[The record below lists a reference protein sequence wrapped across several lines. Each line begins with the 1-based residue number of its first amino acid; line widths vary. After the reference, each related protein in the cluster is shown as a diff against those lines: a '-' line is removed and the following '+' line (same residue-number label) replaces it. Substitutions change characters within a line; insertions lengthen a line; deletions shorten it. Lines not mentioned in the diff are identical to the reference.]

1 MDACDPGIDYKNLK
15 SLIKQNTGHDL
26 KLSRK
31 QICEVYS
38 TTQDGKLPLPPLI
51 LSSDRTF
58 LLDRKSPLTRMDF
71 DKLFNSTTKVS
82 SIRRIAK
89 KVGVARHADTKLT
102 KTQLIGIIGRRLHSM
117 NILEP
122 VKLKSLQAKKVT
134 KINSNNVPFGN
145 NVNRINTGNRTF
157 KNGNNNNNQKTGIER
172 PTLPGNNNKQKTGI
186 ERPTRSSKENNNKN
200 ESNLYNDSKLVNRG
214 KISLYEKYHSKSSGN
229 ATLSNSELAAYKADR
244 RKFYLNT
251 PENAYTKLRA
261 QGKIETGFT
270 EFKKLFQKGKDKYTG
285 NVNTGNASELENN
298 NNNTGISKPKRKGKL
313 RLNKPI
319 PEPVGGPNSLPPTK
333 ENRQK
338 LVNNKKDPISL
349 WLNKNSQKNGFGN
362 LYNNPEAKNVIN
374 EAREKY
380 VKSGNSKTGDISRIL
395 STLRGKNPR
404 PVIRGQNAKL
414 NANLQKLRNFLKN
427 KNINNGRKALY
438 EGKVR
443 NGSNVDAVINMIKQQ
458 LEKSNSNTNTN
469 SSNTKNNNTKSNTSS
484 NTNRDVK
491 EILSKLLPNE
501 KENNVNSLGTRFR
514 RLMNNN
520 NVPKSKLNTN
530 RNTLTNYLKN
540 KNVSNNAK
548 TTYLKMLNN
557 GTNVNTVKK
566 QIETDI
572 TQQRKSTENV
582 IAFNKYLENKN
593 VNKNAYRNRLK
604 KGEPIEKLKSE
615 IGNLVTQTRQ
625 KEANKNAL
633 TQFLNNKNVP
643 NKNTYFANLNRGKPI
658 VEIKK
663 AIMNKQT
670 EIKNKEEMNKRV
682 QEISVLLNSNSN
694 LRNNANVKAILNNYA
709 TGRKQKIKGWLF
721 NTNGNVMY
729 KNINSVKS
737 AINTMKKELALKN
750 EINAKKTNINMY
762 VNSKGLKN
770 PKKIKKGALAQINK
784 GANVNTVKS
793 SINLIANQEKAANEA
808 AEAKRIKKEEEA
820 EAKRI
825 KKEEAAEA
833 KRIRNE
839 EAAEAKRIKNE
850 EAAEAKRI
858 RNEEAAAEAQRKKN
872 EEERKKQ
879 EARNAR
885 AKNLNTLTKILD
897 SQNSNNRIKMNNSMK
912 AQYLSSFN
920 KGQPLSVLRNKASK
934 YFKNKQEAAKKKN
947 ETNQKRKLQRNTL
960 KQILDSKNGNVN
972 IKLNNATKDKH
983 LTAFNSGG
991 NFNRIKAN
999 AIKSIQN
1006 KQTAKKQRLAE
1017 EEKLKAQK
1025 ENKQRKLQILTQ
1037 ILNSKNGN
1045 ANVKLNNARK
1055 ANYLQQFNKNP
1066 NTFNIIKGKIT
1077 KEIRNK
1083 VDAKTKKAAEAEK
1096 KKAERQ
1102 QLEQLLKTSNSIN
1115 TTYYIGLFN
1124 KGQSYNAV
1132 KKQIDN
1138 KLANIKRRKNAANEL
1153 KKQQE
1158 NAKKAAEELKR
1169 KEEEARRKAME
1180 NQMYLNQQSQLEA
1193 QKAANEARKA
1203 KEEAVRKAE
1212 EAKKMKEQKRVQDKK
1227 VIQSMIQK
1235 AGGGISI
1242 NGAAYLSKLNANTY
1256 NFDSIKKALI
1266 ANIKTKKNAKKAINI
1281 TKQKE
1286 NAAKQNIVR
1295 KNLELRKGLRRKVQ
1309 RAQFKNDSNKRKL
1322 FNQINNTKTMTAKE
1336 LQPKINKAI
1345 KELSLNGNLN
1355 ETENKKKRQEVK
1367 KQLASYIA
1375 KTYPNMSKADR
1386 GKYIQRAN
1394 LTEWRKGFLRGSQG
1408 MGANQALERIKGNIK
1423 RNMNAKKA
1431 QQKPPPP
1438 PKNKPPPPPKNKK
1451 ANLKKLVNNTL
1462 KGRAGKNAARLKKN
1476 INEGVSEMTVKTRL
1490 AQLNKQTKYQT
1501 K

>member
-1 MDACDPGIDYKNLK
+1 MDACDPGIDFKNLK
-15 SLIKQNTGHDL
+15 SLIKQNTGQDL

-31 QICEVYS
+31 QICNVYS

-58 LLDRKSPLTRMDF
+58 LLDRKSPLSRIDF

-89 KVGVARHADTKLT
+89 KVGVSRHADTKLT
-102 KTQLIGIIGRRLHSM
+102 KQELIGIIGRRLHSM

-122 VKLKSLQAKKVT
+122 VKLRSLQSKKIKKFNVNT
-134 KINSNNVPFGN
+134 STNNNVPFGN
-145 NVNRINTGNRTF
+145 DVNRINNVNVRRENIQ
-157 KNGNNNNNQKTGIER
+157 NGIT
-172 PTLPGNNNKQKTGI
+172 
-186 ERPTRSSKENNNKN
+186 RPTREKQENNTKSKTNI
-200 ESNLYNDSKLVNRG
+200 YNNSKQVNRG
-214 KISLYEKYHSKSSGN
+214 QISLYEKYHGKSSGST
-229 ATLSNSELAAYKADR
+229 TLSNNQLAAYKANR
-244 RKFYLNT
+244 RKFYQNE

-261 QGKIETGFT
+261 QGKIEIGYAD
-270 EFKKLFQKGKDKYTG
+270 FKRLFRRGKDKYVG
-285 NVNTGNASELENN
+285 NVTTGKASEIEGNDNVGIERPSRKGQIVLSGKGANN
-298 NNNTGISKPKRKGKL
+298 NA
-313 RLNKPI
+313 
-319 PEPVGGPNSLPPTK
+319 PEPDGGPNSLPPTK

-338 LVNNKKDPISL
+338 LVNNKQDPISL
-349 WLNKNSQKNGFGN
+349 WLNRNSQKNGFGN

-374 EAREKY
+374 EVREKY
-380 VKSGNSKTGDISRIL
+380 VTSGNSKTGDISRIL
-395 STLRGKNPR
+395 SILRGKNPKM
-404 PVIRGQNAKL
+404 VIRGQNTKV
-414 NANLQKLRNFLKN
+414 NTNLKKLRNFLQN

-458 LEKSNSNTNTN
+458 LEKSNTNISNTN
-469 SSNTKNNNTKSNTSS
+469 SSNT
-484 NTNRDVK
+484 
-491 EILSKLLPNE
+491 ILNKPVNKPNLP
-501 KENNVNSLGTRFR
+501 
-514 RLMNNN
+514 

-530 RNTLTNYLKN
+530 RNTITNYLKN

-557 GTNVNTVKK
+557 GTNVNKVKK
-566 QIETDI
+566 QVETDI

-615 IGNLVTQTRQ
+615 IGTLVTQERQ

-663 AIMNKQT
+663 TIMNKQT

-737 AINTMKKELALKN
+737 AINTMKKQLALRN
-750 EINAKKTNINMY
+750 EIEAKKTNINMY

-770 PKKIKKGALAQINK
+770 PKKVKKGALAQINQ
-784 GANVNTVKS
+784 GVNVNTVKS
-793 SINLIANQEKAANEA
+793 GINTVANNEKAANEA
-808 AEAKRIKKEEEA
+808 AEAKRIKS
-820 EAKRI
+820 
-825 KKEEAAEA
+825 EEAAEA
-833 KRIRNE
+833 KRIKAEEAAEAKRIKAEEAAEAKRVKNE

-850 EAAEAKRI
+850 EAAT
-858 RNEEAAAEAQRKKN
+858 EAQRKKN
-872 EEERKKQ
+872 EEEQKKQ
-879 EARNAR
+879 EARNEKAR
-885 AKNLNTLTKILD
+885 QRNELQQFIN
-897 SQNSNNRIKMNNSMK
+897 SENSNNRVKMSTVK
-912 AQYLSSFN
+912 KDEFLKSFN
-920 KGQPLSVLRNKASK
+920 TGAPLGVVKGKVSQYFANRKNSK
-934 YFKNKQEAAKKKN
+934 SKENNRK
-947 ETNQKRKLQRNTL
+947 QKRTTL
-960 KQILDSKNGNVN
+960 KQILNSKNNNAN

-983 LTAFNSGG
+983 LKAFNNGG
-991 NFNRIKAN
+991 NFNRVKAN

-1037 ILNSKNGN
+1037 ILSSKNSN
-1045 ANVKLNNARK
+1045 ANIKLNNARK
-1055 ANYLQQFNKNP
+1055 AEYLQQFNKNP
-1066 NTFNIIKGKIT
+1066 DTFNIIKGKIT
-1077 KEIRNK
+1077 KEITNK
-1083 VDAKTKKAAEAEK
+1083 VTAKTKRVVEAEK
-1096 KKAERQ
+1096 KRAERQ
-1102 QLEQLLKTSNSIN
+1102 KLEQLLKTSNSIN
-1115 TTYYIGLFN
+1115 TTFYLNLYN
-1124 KGQSYNAV
+1124 KCQSYNAV
-1132 KKQIDN
+1132 KQQIDN
-1138 KLANIKRRKNAANEL
+1138 KLSNIKRRKNAANEL

-1158 NAKKAAEELKR
+1158 NAKKAAGEAKR
-1169 KEEEARRKAME
+1169 KEDEARRKAME
-1180 NQMYLNQQSQLEA
+1180 NQMYFNEQSQLEA

-1203 KEEAVRKAE
+1203 KEEAARKVE
-1212 EAKKMKEQKRVQDKK
+1212 EAKKSKQQKRIQDKK

-1242 NGAAYLSKLNANTY
+1242 NGPAYLSKLNANTY
-1256 NFDSIKKALI
+1256 NFNSIKKALI
-1266 ANIKTKKNAKKAINI
+1266 ANIKTKKNAKKAVNI

-1295 KNLELRKGLRRKVQ
+1295 KNLELRKGLERKVQ
-1309 RAQFKNDSNKRKL
+1309 KAQFKNDSNKRKL
-1322 FNQINNTKTMTAKE
+1322 LNQIKNTKSMTAKE

-1345 KELSLNGNLN
+1345 KELSLNGNIN
-1355 ETENKKKRQEVK
+1355 NKEEKRKRDLVK
-1367 KQLASYIA
+1367 KQVSEYIS
-1375 KTYPNMSKADR
+1375 KTYPKINRAKRTD
-1386 GKYIQRAN
+1386 YIKRAN
-1394 LTEWRKGFLRGSQG
+1394 SYREGSG
-1408 MGANQALERIKGNIK
+1408 MFYRMRPQSYNAIKKMINQ
-1423 RNMNAKKA
+1423 NM
-1431 QQKPPPP
+1431 KPPPP
-1438 PKNKPPPPPKNKK
+1438 QKNKK

-1462 KGRAGKNAARLKKN
+1462 KGRAGKNASRLKKN

>member
-1 MDACDPGIDYKNLK
+1 MDACDPGIDFKNLK
-15 SLIKQNTGHDL
+15 SLIKQNTGQDL

-31 QICEVYS
+31 QICNVYS

-58 LLDRKSPLTRMDF
+58 LLDRKSPLSRIDF

-89 KVGVARHADTKLT
+89 KVGVSRHADTKLT
-102 KTQLIGIIGRRLHSM
+102 KQELIGIIGRRLHSM

-122 VKLKSLQAKKVT
+122 VKLRSLQSKKIKKFNVNT
-134 KINSNNVPFGN
+134 STNNNVPFGN
-145 NVNRINTGNRTF
+145 DVNRINNVNVRRENIQ
-157 KNGNNNNNQKTGIER
+157 NGIT
-172 PTLPGNNNKQKTGI
+172 
-186 ERPTRSSKENNNKN
+186 RPTREKQENNTKSKTNI
-200 ESNLYNDSKLVNRG
+200 YNNSKQVNRG
-214 KISLYEKYHSKSSGN
+214 QISLYEKYHGKSSGST
-229 ATLSNSELAAYKADR
+229 TLSNNQLAAYKANR
-244 RKFYLNT
+244 RKFYQNE

-261 QGKIETGFT
+261 QGKIEIGYAD
-270 EFKKLFQKGKDKYTG
+270 FKRLFRRGKDKYVG
-285 NVNTGNASELENN
+285 NVTTGKASEIEGNDNVGIERPSRKGQIVLSGKGANN
-298 NNNTGISKPKRKGKL
+298 NA
-313 RLNKPI
+313 
-319 PEPVGGPNSLPPTK
+319 PEPDGGPNSLPPTK

-338 LVNNKKDPISL
+338 LVNNKQDPISL
-349 WLNKNSQKNGFGN
+349 WLNRNSQKNGFGN

-374 EAREKY
+374 EVREKY
-380 VKSGNSKTGDISRIL
+380 VTSGNSKTGDISRIL
-395 STLRGKNPR
+395 SILRGKNPKM
-404 PVIRGQNAKL
+404 VIRGQNTKV
-414 NANLQKLRNFLKN
+414 NTNLKKLRNFLQN

-458 LEKSNSNTNTN
+458 LEKSNTNISNTN
-469 SSNTKNNNTKSNTSS
+469 SSNT
-484 NTNRDVK
+484 
-491 EILSKLLPNE
+491 ILNKPVNKPNLP
-501 KENNVNSLGTRFR
+501 
-514 RLMNNN
+514 

-530 RNTLTNYLKN
+530 RNTITNYLKN

-557 GTNVNTVKK
+557 GTNVNKVKK
-566 QIETDI
+566 QVETDI

-615 IGNLVTQTRQ
+615 IGTLVTQERQ

-663 AIMNKQT
+663 TIMNKQT

-737 AINTMKKELALKN
+737 AINTMKKQLALRN
-750 EINAKKTNINMY
+750 EIEAKKTNINMY

-770 PKKIKKGALAQINK
+770 PKKVKKGALAQINQ
-784 GANVNTVKS
+784 GVNVNTVKS
-793 SINLIANQEKAANEA
+793 GINTVANNEKAANEA
-808 AEAKRIKKEEEA
+808 AEAKRIKA
-820 EAKRI
+820 
-825 KKEEAAEA
+825 EEAAEA
-833 KRIRNE
+833 KRIKAEEAAEAKRIKAEEAAEAKRVKNE

-850 EAAEAKRI
+850 EAAT
-858 RNEEAAAEAQRKKN
+858 EAQRKKN
-872 EEERKKQ
+872 EEEQKKQ
-879 EARNAR
+879 EARNEKAR
-885 AKNLNTLTKILD
+885 QRNELQQFIN
-897 SQNSNNRIKMNNSMK
+897 SENSNNRVKMSTVK
-912 AQYLSSFN
+912 KDEFLKSFN
-920 KGQPLSVLRNKASK
+920 TGAPLGVVKGKVSQYFANRKNSK
-934 YFKNKQEAAKKKN
+934 SKENNRK
-947 ETNQKRKLQRNTL
+947 QKRTTL
-960 KQILDSKNGNVN
+960 KQILNSKNNNAN

-983 LTAFNSGG
+983 LKAFNNGG
-991 NFNRIKAN
+991 NFNRVKAN

-1037 ILNSKNGN
+1037 ILSSKNSN
-1045 ANVKLNNARK
+1045 ANIKLNNARK
-1055 ANYLQQFNKNP
+1055 AEYLQQFNKNP
-1066 NTFNIIKGKIT
+1066 DTFNIIKGKIT
-1077 KEIRNK
+1077 KEITNK
-1083 VDAKTKKAAEAEK
+1083 VTAKTKRVVEAEK
-1096 KKAERQ
+1096 KRAERQ
-1102 QLEQLLKTSNSIN
+1102 KLEQLLKTSNSIN
-1115 TTYYIGLFN
+1115 TTFYLNLYN

-1132 KKQIDN
+1132 KQQIDN
-1138 KLANIKRRKNAANEL
+1138 KLSNIKRRKNAANEL

-1158 NAKKAAEELKR
+1158 NAKKAAGEAKR
-1169 KEEEARRKAME
+1169 KEDEARRKAME
-1180 NQMYLNQQSQLEA
+1180 NQMYFNEQSQLEA

-1203 KEEAVRKAE
+1203 KEEAVRKVE
-1212 EAKKMKEQKRVQDKK
+1212 EAKKSKQQKRIQDKK

-1242 NGAAYLSKLNANTY
+1242 NGPAYLSKLNANTY
-1256 NFDSIKKALI
+1256 NFNSIKKALI
-1266 ANIKTKKNAKKAINI
+1266 ANIKTKKNAKKAVNI

-1295 KNLELRKGLRRKVQ
+1295 KNLELRKGLERKVQ
-1309 RAQFKNDSNKRKL
+1309 KAQFKNDSNKRKL
-1322 FNQINNTKTMTAKE
+1322 LNQIKNTKSMTAKE

-1345 KELSLNGNLN
+1345 KELSLNGNIN
-1355 ETENKKKRQEVK
+1355 NKEEKRKRDLVK
-1367 KQLASYIA
+1367 KQVSEYIS
-1375 KTYPNMSKADR
+1375 KTYPKINRAKRTD
-1386 GKYIQRAN
+1386 YIKRAN
-1394 LTEWRKGFLRGSQG
+1394 SYREGSG
-1408 MGANQALERIKGNIK
+1408 MFYRMRPQSYNAIKKMINQ
-1423 RNMNAKKA
+1423 NM
-1431 QQKPPPP
+1431 KPPPP
-1438 PKNKPPPPPKNKK
+1438 QKNKK

-1462 KGRAGKNAARLKKN
+1462 KGRAGKNASRLKKN

>member
-1 MDACDPGIDYKNLK
+1 MLVYNNMDACDPGIDFKNLK

-31 QICEVYS
+31 QICNVYS

-58 LLDRKSPLTRMDF
+58 LLDRKSPLSRIDF

-89 KVGVARHADTKLT
+89 KVGVSRHADTKLT
-102 KTQLIGIIGRRLHSM
+102 KQELIGIIGRRLHSM

-122 VKLKSLQAKKVT
+122 VKLRSLQSKKIKKFNVNT
-134 KINSNNVPFGN
+134 STNNNVPFGN
-145 NVNRINTGNRTF
+145 DVNRINNVNVRRENIQ
-157 KNGNNNNNQKTGIER
+157 NGIT
-172 PTLPGNNNKQKTGI
+172 
-186 ERPTRSSKENNNKN
+186 RPTREKQENNTKSKTNI
-200 ESNLYNDSKLVNRG
+200 YNNSKQVNRG
-214 KISLYEKYHSKSSGN
+214 QISLYEKYHGKSSGST
-229 ATLSNSELAAYKADR
+229 TLSNNQLAAYKANR
-244 RKFYLNT
+244 RKFYQNE

-261 QGKIETGFT
+261 QGKIEIGYAD
-270 EFKKLFQKGKDKYTG
+270 FKRLFRRGKDKYVG
-285 NVNTGNASELENN
+285 NVTTGKASEIKGNDNVGIERPSRKGQIVLSGKGANN
-298 NNNTGISKPKRKGKL
+298 NA
-313 RLNKPI
+313 
-319 PEPVGGPNSLPPTK
+319 PEPDGGPNSLPPTK

-338 LVNNKKDPISL
+338 LVNNKQDPISL
-349 WLNKNSQKNGFGN
+349 WLNRNSQKNGFGN

-374 EAREKY
+374 EVREKY
-380 VKSGNSKTGDISRIL
+380 VTSGNSKTGDISRIL
-395 STLRGKNPR
+395 SILRGKNPKM
-404 PVIRGQNAKL
+404 VIRGQNTKV
-414 NANLQKLRNFLKN
+414 NTNLKKLRNFLQN

-458 LEKSNSNTNTN
+458 LEKSNTNISNTN
-469 SSNTKNNNTKSNTSS
+469 SSNT
-484 NTNRDVK
+484 
-491 EILSKLLPNE
+491 ILNKPVNKPNLP
-501 KENNVNSLGTRFR
+501 
-514 RLMNNN
+514 

-530 RNTLTNYLKN
+530 RNTITNYLKN

-557 GTNVNTVKK
+557 GTNVNKVKK
-566 QIETDI
+566 QVETDI

-615 IGNLVTQTRQ
+615 IGTLVTQERQ

-663 AIMNKQT
+663 TIMNKQT

-737 AINTMKKELALKN
+737 AINTMKKQLALRN
-750 EINAKKTNINMY
+750 EIEAKKTNINMY

-770 PKKIKKGALAQINK
+770 PKKVKKGALAQINQ
-784 GANVNTVKS
+784 GVNVNTVKS
-793 SINLIANQEKAANEA
+793 GINTVANNEKAANEA
-808 AEAKRIKKEEEA
+808 AEAKRIKS
-820 EAKRI
+820 
-825 KKEEAAEA
+825 EEAAEA
-833 KRIRNE
+833 KRIKAEEAAEAKRIKAEEAAEAKRVKNE

-850 EAAEAKRI
+850 EAAT
-858 RNEEAAAEAQRKKN
+858 EAQRKKN
-872 EEERKKQ
+872 EEEQKKQ
-879 EARNAR
+879 EARNEKAR
-885 AKNLNTLTKILD
+885 QRNELQQFIN
-897 SQNSNNRIKMNNSMK
+897 SENSNNRVKMSTVK
-912 AQYLSSFN
+912 KDEFLKSFN
-920 KGQPLSVLRNKASK
+920 TGAPLGVVKGKVSQYFANRKNSK
-934 YFKNKQEAAKKKN
+934 SKENNRK
-947 ETNQKRKLQRNTL
+947 QKRTTL
-960 KQILDSKNGNVN
+960 KQILNSKNNNAN
-972 IKLNNATKDKH
+972 IKLNNVTKDKH
-983 LTAFNSGG
+983 LKAFNSGG
-991 NFNRIKAN
+991 NFNRVKAN

-1055 ANYLQQFNKNP
+1055 AEYLQQFNKNP

-1077 KEIRNK
+1077 KEITNK
-1083 VDAKTKKAAEAEK
+1083 VTAKTKKAAEAEK
-1096 KKAERQ
+1096 KRAERQ
-1102 QLEQLLKTSNSIN
+1102 KLEQLLKTSNSIN

-1132 KKQIDN
+1132 KQQIDN
-1138 KLANIKRRKNAANEL
+1138 KLANIKSRKNAANEL

-1158 NAKKAAEELKR
+1158 NAKKAAEEAKR
-1169 KEEEARRKAME
+1169 KEDEARRKAME
-1180 NQMYLNQQSQLEA
+1180 NQMYLNEQSQLEA

-1203 KEEAVRKAE
+1203 KEEAARKVE
-1212 EAKKMKEQKRVQDKK
+1212 EAKKSKQQKRIQDKK

-1242 NGAAYLSKLNANTY
+1242 NGPAYLSKLNANTY
-1256 NFDSIKKALI
+1256 NFNSIKKALI
-1266 ANIKTKKNAKKAINI
+1266 ANIKTKKNAKKAVNI

-1295 KNLELRKGLRRKVQ
+1295 KNLELRKGLERKVQ
-1309 RAQFKNDSNKRKL
+1309 KAQFKNDSNKRKL
-1322 FNQINNTKTMTAKE
+1322 LNQIKNTKSMTAKE

-1345 KELSLNGNLN
+1345 KELSLNGNIN
-1355 ETENKKKRQEVK
+1355 NKEEKRKRDLVK
-1367 KQLASYIA
+1367 KQVSEYIS
-1375 KTYPNMSKADR
+1375 KTYPKINRAKRTD
-1386 GKYIQRAN
+1386 YIKRAN
-1394 LTEWRKGFLRGSQG
+1394 SYREGSG
-1408 MGANQALERIKGNIK
+1408 MFYRMRPQSYNAIKKMINQ
-1423 RNMNAKKA
+1423 NM
-1431 QQKPPPP
+1431 KPPPP
-1438 PKNKPPPPPKNKK
+1438 PKNKPPPPQKNKK

-1462 KGRAGKNAARLKKN
+1462 KGRAGKNASRLKKN

>member
-1 MDACDPGIDYKNLK
+1 MDACDPGIDFKNLK
-15 SLIKQNTGHDL
+15 SLIKQNTGQDL

-31 QICEVYS
+31 QICNVYS

-58 LLDRKSPLTRMDF
+58 LLDRKSPLSRIDF

-89 KVGVARHADTKLT
+89 KVGVSRHADTKLT
-102 KTQLIGIIGRRLHSM
+102 KQELIGIIGRRLHSM

-122 VKLKSLQAKKVT
+122 VKLRSLQSKKIKKFNVNT
-134 KINSNNVPFGN
+134 STNNNVPFGN
-145 NVNRINTGNRTF
+145 DVNRINNVNVRRENIQ
-157 KNGNNNNNQKTGIER
+157 NGIT
-172 PTLPGNNNKQKTGI
+172 
-186 ERPTRSSKENNNKN
+186 RPTRENKENNTTSKTNI
-200 ESNLYNDSKLVNRG
+200 YNNSKQVNRG
-214 KISLYEKYHSKSSGN
+214 KISLYEKYHSKGN
-229 ATLSNSELAAYKADR
+229 STLSNNQLSAYKANR

-261 QGKIETGFT
+261 QGKIEMGYTD
-270 EFKKLFQKGKDKYTG
+270 FKRLFRRGKDKYVK
-285 NVNTGNASELENN
+285 NVNTGNASELEGNDNVGIERPSRRGTLVLSGNN
-298 NNNTGISKPKRKGKL
+298 APNESNV
-313 RLNKPI
+313 
-319 PEPVGGPNSLPPTK
+319 PVQDGPNSLPPTK

-338 LVNNKKDPISL
+338 LVNNKQDPISL

-374 EAREKY
+374 EVREKY
-380 VKSGNSKTGDISRIL
+380 VTSGNSKTGDISRIL
-395 STLRGKNPR
+395 STLRGKNPKM
-404 PVIRGQNAKL
+404 VIRGQNTKV
-414 NANLQKLRNFLKN
+414 NTNLKKLRNFLQN

-458 LEKSNSNTNTN
+458 LEKSNTNISNTN
-469 SSNTKNNNTKSNTSS
+469 SSNT
-484 NTNRDVK
+484 
-491 EILSKLLPNE
+491 IPN
-501 KENNVNSLGTRFR
+501 KPVNVPNVP
-514 RLMNNN
+514 NKPVNVP

-530 RNTLTNYLKN
+530 RNTITNYLKN
-540 KNVSNNAK
+540 KNVSNNSK

-557 GTNVNTVKK
+557 GTNVNKVKK

-582 IAFNKYLENKN
+582 IAFNTYLENKN

-615 IGNLVTQTRQ
+615 IGTLVTQKRQ

-663 AIMNKQT
+663 TIMNKQT

-737 AINTMKKELALKN
+737 AINTMKKQLALRN
-750 EINAKKTNINMY
+750 EIEAKKTNINMY

-770 PKKIKKGALAQINK
+770 PKKVKKGALAQINQ
-784 GANVNTVKS
+784 GVNVNTVKS
-793 SINLIANQEKAANEA
+793 GINTVANNEKAANEA
-808 AEAKRIKKEEEA
+808 AEAKRIKA
-820 EAKRI
+820 
-825 KKEEAAEA
+825 EEAAEA
-833 KRIRNE
+833 KRIKAEEAAEAKRIKVEEAAEAKRVKNE

-850 EAAEAKRI
+850 EAAT
-858 RNEEAAAEAQRKKN
+858 EAQRKKN
-872 EEERKKQ
+872 EEEQKKQ
-879 EARNAR
+879 EARNEKAR
-885 AKNLNTLTKILD
+885 QRNELQQFIN
-897 SQNSNNRIKMNNSMK
+897 SENSNNRVKMSTVK
-912 AQYLSSFN
+912 KDEFLKSFN
-920 KGQPLSVLRNKASK
+920 TGAPLGVVKGKVSQYFANRKNSK
-934 YFKNKQEAAKKKN
+934 SKENNRK
-947 ETNQKRKLQRNTL
+947 QKRTTL
-960 KQILDSKNGNVN
+960 KQILNSKNNNAN
-972 IKLNNATKDKH
+972 IKLNNVTKDKH
-983 LTAFNSGG
+983 LKAFNSGG
-991 NFNRIKAN
+991 NFNRVKAN

-1055 ANYLQQFNKNP
+1055 AEYLQQFNKNP

-1077 KEIRNK
+1077 KEITNK
-1083 VDAKTKKAAEAEK
+1083 VTAKTKKAAEAEK
-1096 KKAERQ
+1096 KRAERQ
-1102 QLEQLLKTSNSIN
+1102 KLEQLLKTSNSIN

-1132 KKQIDN
+1132 KQQIDN
-1138 KLANIKRRKNAANEL
+1138 KLANIKSRKNAANEL

-1158 NAKKAAEELKR
+1158 NAKKAAEEAKR
-1169 KEEEARRKAME
+1169 KEDEARRKAME
-1180 NQMYLNQQSQLEA
+1180 NQMYLNEQSQLEA

-1203 KEEAVRKAE
+1203 KEEAARKVE
-1212 EAKKMKEQKRVQDKK
+1212 EAKKMKQEKRVQDKK

-1242 NGAAYLSKLNANTY
+1242 NGPAYLSKLNANTY
-1256 NFDSIKKALI
+1256 NFNSIKKALI
-1266 ANIKTKKNAKKAINI
+1266 ANIKTKKNAKKAVNI

-1295 KNLELRKGLRRKVQ
+1295 KNLELRKGLERKVQ
-1309 RAQFKNDSNKRKL
+1309 KAQFKNDSNKRKL
-1322 FNQINNTKTMTAKE
+1322 LNQIKNTKSMTAKE

-1345 KELSLNGNLN
+1345 KELSLNGNIN
-1355 ETENKKKRQEVK
+1355 NKEEKRKRDLVK
-1367 KQLASYIA
+1367 KQVSEYIS
-1375 KTYPNMSKADR
+1375 KTYPKINRAKRTD
-1386 GKYIQRAN
+1386 YIKRAN
-1394 LTEWRKGFLRGSQG
+1394 SYREGSG
-1408 MGANQALERIKGNIK
+1408 MFYRMRPQSYNAIKKMINQ
-1423 RNMNAKKA
+1423 NM
-1431 QQKPPPP
+1431 KPPPP
-1438 PKNKPPPPPKNKK
+1438 PKNKPPPPQKNKK

-1462 KGRAGKNAARLKKN
+1462 KGRAGKNASRLKKN

>member
-1 MDACDPGIDYKNLK
+1 M
-15 SLIKQNTGHDL
+15 
-26 KLSRK
+26 
-31 QICEVYS
+31 
-38 TTQDGKLPLPPLI
+38 
-51 LSSDRTF
+51 SSDRTF
-58 LLDRKSPLTRMDF
+58 LLDRKSPLSRIDF

-89 KVGVARHADTKLT
+89 KVGVSRHADTKLT
-102 KTQLIGIIGRRLHSM
+102 KQELIGIIGRRLHSM

-122 VKLKSLQAKKVT
+122 VKLRSLQSKKIKKFNVNT
-134 KINSNNVPFGN
+134 STNNNVPFGN
-145 NVNRINTGNRTF
+145 DVNRINNVNVRRENIQ
-157 KNGNNNNNQKTGIER
+157 NGIT
-172 PTLPGNNNKQKTGI
+172 
-186 ERPTRSSKENNNKN
+186 RPTREKQENNTKSKTNI
-200 ESNLYNDSKLVNRG
+200 YNNSKQVNRG
-214 KISLYEKYHSKSSGN
+214 QISLYEKYHGKSSGST
-229 ATLSNSELAAYKADR
+229 TLSNNQLAAYKANR
-244 RKFYLNT
+244 RKFYQNE

-261 QGKIETGFT
+261 QGKIEIGYAD
-270 EFKKLFQKGKDKYTG
+270 FKRLFRRGKDKYVG
-285 NVNTGNASELENN
+285 NVTTGKASEIKGNDNVGIERPSRKGQIVLSGKGANN
-298 NNNTGISKPKRKGKL
+298 NA
-313 RLNKPI
+313 
-319 PEPVGGPNSLPPTK
+319 PEPDGGPNSLPPTK

-338 LVNNKKDPISL
+338 LVNNKQDPISL
-349 WLNKNSQKNGFGN
+349 WLNRNSQKNGFGN

-374 EAREKY
+374 EVREKY
-380 VKSGNSKTGDISRIL
+380 VTSGNSKTGDISRIL
-395 STLRGKNPR
+395 SILRGKNPKM
-404 PVIRGQNAKL
+404 VIRGQNTKV
-414 NANLQKLRNFLKN
+414 NTNLKKLRNFLQN

-458 LEKSNSNTNTN
+458 LEKSNTNISNTN
-469 SSNTKNNNTKSNTSS
+469 SSNT
-484 NTNRDVK
+484 
-491 EILSKLLPNE
+491 ILNKPVNKPNLP
-501 KENNVNSLGTRFR
+501 
-514 RLMNNN
+514 

-530 RNTLTNYLKN
+530 RNTITNYLKN

-557 GTNVNTVKK
+557 GTNVNKVKK
-566 QIETDI
+566 QVETDI

-615 IGNLVTQTRQ
+615 IGTLVTQERQ

-663 AIMNKQT
+663 TIMNKQT

-737 AINTMKKELALKN
+737 AINTMKKQLALRN
-750 EINAKKTNINMY
+750 EIEAKKTNINMY

-770 PKKIKKGALAQINK
+770 PKKVKKGALAQINQ
-784 GANVNTVKS
+784 GVNVNTVKS
-793 SINLIANQEKAANEA
+793 GINTVANNEKAATEA
-808 AEAKRIKKEEEA
+808 AEAKRIKS
-820 EAKRI
+820 
-825 KKEEAAEA
+825 EEAAEA
-833 KRIRNE
+833 KRIKSEEAAEAKRIKAEEAAEAKRVKNE

-850 EAAEAKRI
+850 EAAT
-858 RNEEAAAEAQRKKN
+858 EAQRKKN
-872 EEERKKQ
+872 EEEQKKQ
-879 EARNAR
+879 EARNEKAR
-885 AKNLNTLTKILD
+885 QRNELQQFIN
-897 SQNSNNRIKMNNSMK
+897 SENSNNRVKMSTVK
-912 AQYLSSFN
+912 KDEFLKSFN
-920 KGQPLSVLRNKASK
+920 TGAPLGVVKGKVSQYFANRKNSK
-934 YFKNKQEAAKKKN
+934 SKENNRK
-947 ETNQKRKLQRNTL
+947 QKRTTL
-960 KQILDSKNGNVN
+960 KQILNSKNNNAN
-972 IKLNNATKDKH
+972 IKLNNVTKDKH
-983 LTAFNSGG
+983 LKAFNSGG
-991 NFNRIKAN
+991 NFNRVKAN

-1055 ANYLQQFNKNP
+1055 AEYLQQFNKNP

-1077 KEIRNK
+1077 KEITNK
-1083 VDAKTKKAAEAEK
+1083 VTAKTKKAAEAEK
-1096 KKAERQ
+1096 KRAERQ
-1102 QLEQLLKTSNSIN
+1102 KLEQLLKTSNSIN

-1132 KKQIDN
+1132 KQQIDN
-1138 KLANIKRRKNAANEL
+1138 KLANIKSRKNAANEL

-1158 NAKKAAEELKR
+1158 NAKKAAEEAKR
-1169 KEEEARRKAME
+1169 KEDEARRKAME
-1180 NQMYLNQQSQLEA
+1180 NQMYLNEQSQLEA

-1203 KEEAVRKAE
+1203 KEEAARKVE
-1212 EAKKMKEQKRVQDKK
+1212 EAKKSKQQKRIQDKK

-1242 NGAAYLSKLNANTY
+1242 NGPAYLSKLNANTY
-1256 NFDSIKKALI
+1256 NFNSIKKALI
-1266 ANIKTKKNAKKAINI
+1266 ANIKTKKNAKKAVNI

-1295 KNLELRKGLRRKVQ
+1295 KNLELRKGLERKVQ
-1309 RAQFKNDSNKRKL
+1309 KAQFKNDSNKRKL
-1322 FNQINNTKTMTAKE
+1322 LNQIKNTKSMTAKE

-1345 KELSLNGNLN
+1345 KELSLNGNIN
-1355 ETENKKKRQEVK
+1355 NKEEKRKRDLVK
-1367 KQLASYIA
+1367 KQVSEYIS
-1375 KTYPNMSKADR
+1375 KTYPKINRAKRTD
-1386 GKYIQRAN
+1386 YIKRAN
-1394 LTEWRKGFLRGSQG
+1394 SYREGSG
-1408 MGANQALERIKGNIK
+1408 MFYRMRPQSYNAIKKMINQ
-1423 RNMNAKKA
+1423 NM
-1431 QQKPPPP
+1431 KPPPP
-1438 PKNKPPPPPKNKK
+1438 PKNKPPPPQKNKK

-1462 KGRAGKNAARLKKN
+1462 KGRAGKNASRLKKN

>member
-1 MDACDPGIDYKNLK
+1 MLVYNNMDACDPGIDFKNLK

-31 QICEVYS
+31 QICNVYS

-58 LLDRKSPLTRMDF
+58 LLDRKSPLSRIDF

-89 KVGVARHADTKLT
+89 KVGVSRHADTKLT
-102 KTQLIGIIGRRLHSM
+102 KQELIGIIGRRLHSM

-122 VKLKSLQAKKVT
+122 VKLRSLQSKKIKKFNVNT
-134 KINSNNVPFGN
+134 STNNNVPFGN
-145 NVNRINTGNRTF
+145 DVNRINNVNVRRENIQ
-157 KNGNNNNNQKTGIER
+157 NGIT
-172 PTLPGNNNKQKTGI
+172 
-186 ERPTRSSKENNNKN
+186 RPTREKQENNTKSKTNI
-200 ESNLYNDSKLVNRG
+200 YNNSKQVNRG
-214 KISLYEKYHSKSSGN
+214 QISLYEKYHGKSSGST
-229 ATLSNSELAAYKADR
+229 TLSNNQLAAYKANR
-244 RKFYLNT
+244 RKFYQNE

-261 QGKIETGFT
+261 QGKIEIGYAD
-270 EFKKLFQKGKDKYTG
+270 FKRLFRRGKDKYVG
-285 NVNTGNASELENN
+285 NVTTGKASEIEGNDNVGIERPSRKGQIVLSGKGANN
-298 NNNTGISKPKRKGKL
+298 NA
-313 RLNKPI
+313 
-319 PEPVGGPNSLPPTK
+319 PEPDGGPNSLPPTK

-338 LVNNKKDPISL
+338 LVNNKQDPISL
-349 WLNKNSQKNGFGN
+349 WLNRNSQKNGFGN

-374 EAREKY
+374 EVREKY
-380 VKSGNSKTGDISRIL
+380 VTSGNSKTGDISRIL
-395 STLRGKNPR
+395 SILRGKNPKM
-404 PVIRGQNAKL
+404 VIRGQNTKV
-414 NANLQKLRNFLKN
+414 NTNLKKLRNFLQN

-458 LEKSNSNTNTN
+458 LEKSNTNISNTN
-469 SSNTKNNNTKSNTSS
+469 SSNT
-484 NTNRDVK
+484 
-491 EILSKLLPNE
+491 ILNKPVNKPNLP
-501 KENNVNSLGTRFR
+501 
-514 RLMNNN
+514 

-530 RNTLTNYLKN
+530 RNTITNYLKN

-557 GTNVNTVKK
+557 GTNVNKVKK
-566 QIETDI
+566 QVETDI

-615 IGNLVTQTRQ
+615 IGTLVTQERQ

-663 AIMNKQT
+663 TIMNKQT

-737 AINTMKKELALKN
+737 AINTMKKQLALRN
-750 EINAKKTNINMY
+750 EIEAKKTNINMY

-770 PKKIKKGALAQINK
+770 PKKVKKGALAQINQ
-784 GANVNTVKS
+784 GVNVNTVKS
-793 SINLIANQEKAANEA
+793 GINTVANNEKAANEA
-808 AEAKRIKKEEEA
+808 AEAKRIKS
-820 EAKRI
+820 
-825 KKEEAAEA
+825 EEAAEA
-833 KRIRNE
+833 KRIKAEEAAEAKRIKAEEAAEAKRVKNE

-850 EAAEAKRI
+850 EAAT
-858 RNEEAAAEAQRKKN
+858 EAQRKKN
-872 EEERKKQ
+872 EEEQKKQ
-879 EARNAR
+879 EARNEKAR
-885 AKNLNTLTKILD
+885 QRNELQQFIN
-897 SQNSNNRIKMNNSMK
+897 SENSNNRVKMSTVK
-912 AQYLSSFN
+912 KDEFLKSFN
-920 KGQPLSVLRNKASK
+920 TGAPLGVVKGKVSQYFANRKNSK
-934 YFKNKQEAAKKKN
+934 SKENNRK
-947 ETNQKRKLQRNTL
+947 QKRTTL
-960 KQILDSKNGNVN
+960 KQILNSKNNNAN
-972 IKLNNATKDKH
+972 IKLNNVTKDKH
-983 LTAFNSGG
+983 LKAFNSGG
-991 NFNRIKAN
+991 NFNRVKAN

-1055 ANYLQQFNKNP
+1055 AEYLQQFNKNP

-1077 KEIRNK
+1077 KEITNK
-1083 VDAKTKKAAEAEK
+1083 VTAKTKKAAEAEK
-1096 KKAERQ
+1096 KRAERQ
-1102 QLEQLLKTSNSIN
+1102 KLEQLLKTSNSIN

-1132 KKQIDN
+1132 KQQIDN
-1138 KLANIKRRKNAANEL
+1138 KLANIKSRKNAANEL

-1158 NAKKAAEELKR
+1158 NAKKAAEEAKR
-1169 KEEEARRKAME
+1169 KEDEARRKAME
-1180 NQMYLNQQSQLEA
+1180 NQMYLNEQSQLEA

-1203 KEEAVRKAE
+1203 KEEAARKVE
-1212 EAKKMKEQKRVQDKK
+1212 EAKKSKQQKRIQDKK

-1242 NGAAYLSKLNANTY
+1242 NGPAYLSKLNANTY
-1256 NFDSIKKALI
+1256 NFNSIKKALI
-1266 ANIKTKKNAKKAINI
+1266 ANIKTKKNAKKAVNI

-1295 KNLELRKGLRRKVQ
+1295 KNLELRKGLERKVQ
-1309 RAQFKNDSNKRKL
+1309 KAQFKNDSNKRKL
-1322 FNQINNTKTMTAKE
+1322 LNQIKNTKSMTAKE

-1345 KELSLNGNLN
+1345 KELSLNGNIN
-1355 ETENKKKRQEVK
+1355 NKEEKRKRDLVK
-1367 KQLASYIA
+1367 KQVSEYIS
-1375 KTYPNMSKADR
+1375 KTYPKINRAKRTD
-1386 GKYIQRAN
+1386 YIKRAN
-1394 LTEWRKGFLRGSQG
+1394 SYREGSG
-1408 MGANQALERIKGNIK
+1408 MFYRMRPQSYNAIKKMINQ
-1423 RNMNAKKA
+1423 NM
-1431 QQKPPPP
+1431 KPPPP
-1438 PKNKPPPPPKNKK
+1438 PKNKPPPPQKNKK

-1462 KGRAGKNAARLKKN
+1462 KGRAGKNASRLKKN

>member
-1 MDACDPGIDYKNLK
+1 MDACDPGIDFKNLK
-15 SLIKQNTGHDL
+15 SLIKQNTGQDL
-26 KLSRK
+26 KLTRK
-31 QICEVYS
+31 QICNVYS

-58 LLDRKSPLTRMDF
+58 LLDRKSPLTRIDF
-71 DKLFNSTTKVS
+71 DKLFNSTTKVA

-89 KVGVARHADTKLT
+89 KVGVSRHADTKLT
-102 KTQLIGIIGRRLHSM
+102 KQELIGIIGRRLHSM

-122 VKLKSLQAKKVT
+122 VKLRSLQSKKIKKFNVNT
-134 KINSNNVPFGN
+134 STNNNVPFGN
-145 NVNRINTGNRTF
+145 DVNRINNVSVRRE
-157 KNGNNNNNQKTGIER
+157 NNNRNTQNVSVKRENNTQNTQNGI
-172 PTLPGNNNKQKTGI
+172 T
-186 ERPTRSSKENNNKN
+186 RPTREKQENNTRSKTNI
-200 ESNLYNDSKLVNRG
+200 YNNSKLVNKGR
-214 KISLYEKYHSKSSGN
+214 ISLYEKYHGKSGGST
-229 ATLSNSELAAYKADR
+229 TLSNSELAAYKADR
-244 RKFYLNT
+244 RKFYQNE

-261 QGKIETGFT
+261 QGKIEIGYTD
-270 EFKKLFQKGKDKYTG
+270 FKRLFRRGKEKYVG
-285 NVNTGNASELENN
+285 NVNTGNATEIEGNDN
-298 NNNTGISKPKRKGKL
+298 VGIERPSRKGTL
-313 RLNKPI
+313 RLNKPTN
-319 PEPVGGPNSLPPTK
+319 EPVGGSNSLPPTEK
-333 ENRQK
+333 NRQK
-338 LVNNKKDPISL
+338 LVNNKQDPVSL
-349 WLNKNSQKNGFGN
+349 WLNRNSQKNGFGN

-374 EAREKY
+374 EVRKKY

-395 STLRGKNPR
+395 STLRGKNPKM
-404 PVIRGQNAKL
+404 VIRGQNTKV
-414 NANLQKLRNFLKN
+414 NTNLKKLRNFLQN

-458 LEKSNSNTNTN
+458 LEKSNTNISNTN
-469 SSNTKNNNTKSNTSS
+469 SSNT
-484 NTNRDVK
+484 
-491 EILSKLLPNE
+491 ILNKPVNLPNVPN
-501 KENNVNSLGTRFR
+501 KPVNVP
-514 RLMNNN
+514 

-557 GTNVNTVKK
+557 GTNVNKVKK
-566 QIETDI
+566 QVETDI

-582 IAFNKYLENKN
+582 IAFNTYLENKN

-615 IGNLVTQTRQ
+615 IGTLVTQKRQ

-663 AIMNKQT
+663 SIMNKQT

-737 AINTMKKELALKN
+737 AINTMKKQLALRN
-750 EINAKKTNINMY
+750 EIEAKKTNINMY

-770 PKKIKKGALAQINK
+770 PKKVKKGALAQINQ
-784 GANVNTVKS
+784 GVNVNTVKS
-793 SINLIANQEKAANEA
+793 GINTVANNEKAANEA
-808 AEAKRIKKEEEA
+808 AEAKRIKA
-820 EAKRI
+820 
-825 KKEEAAEA
+825 EEAAEA
-833 KRIRNE
+833 KRIKNE

-858 RNEEAAAEAQRKKN
+858 KNEEAAAEAQRKRN
-872 EEERKKQ
+872 EEEQKKQ
-879 EARNAR
+879 EARNEKAR
-885 AKNLNTLTKILD
+885 QRNELQQFIN
-897 SQNSNNRIKMNNSMK
+897 SENSNNRVKMNTTKK
-912 AQYLSSFN
+912 AEFLKSFN
-920 KGQPLSVLRNKASK
+920 TGAPLGVVKGKVSQYFANRKNSK
-934 YFKNKQEAAKKKN
+934 SKENNRK
-947 ETNQKRKLQRNTL
+947 QKRTTL
-960 KQILDSKNGNVN
+960 KQILNSKNSNAN

-991 NFNRIKAN
+991 NFNRVKAN

-1037 ILNSKNGN
+1037 ILSSKNGN

-1055 ANYLQQFNKNP
+1055 AEYLQQFNKNP

-1077 KEIRNK
+1077 KEITNK
-1083 VDAKTKKAAEAEK
+1083 VTAKTKKVAEAEK
-1096 KKAERQ
+1096 KRAERQ
-1102 QLEQLLKTSNSIN
+1102 KLEQLLKTSNSIN

-1132 KKQIDN
+1132 KQQIDN
-1138 KLANIKRRKNAANEL
+1138 KLANIKSRKNAANEL

-1158 NAKKAAEELKR
+1158 NAKKAAEEAKR

-1180 NQMYLNQQSQLEA
+1180 NQMYLNEQSQLEA
-1193 QKAANEARKA
+1193 QKAANNARKA
-1203 KEEAVRKAE
+1203 KEEAARKVE
-1212 EAKKMKEQKRVQDKK
+1212 EAKKMKQEKRVQDKK

-1235 AGGGISI
+1235 AGGISI
-1242 NGAAYLSKLNANTY
+1242 NGPAYLSKLNANTY
-1256 NFDSIKKALI
+1256 NFNSIKKALI
-1266 ANIKTKKNAKKAINI
+1266 ANIKTKKNAKKAVNI

-1295 KNLELRKGLRRKVQ
+1295 KNLELRKGLERKVQ
-1309 RAQFKNDSNKRKL
+1309 RAQFKNESNKRKL
-1322 FNQINNTKTMTAKE
+1322 LNQIKNTKSMTAKE

-1345 KELSLNGNLN
+1345 KELSLNGNIN
-1355 ETENKKKRQEVK
+1355 EKEEKRKRDLVK
-1367 KQLASYIA
+1367 KQVSEYIS
-1375 KTYPNMSKADR
+1375 KTYPTMNRVKRTD
-1386 GKYIQRAN
+1386 YIKRAN
-1394 LTEWRKGFLRGSQG
+1394 SYREGSG
-1408 MGANQALERIKGNIK
+1408 MFYRMRPQSYNAIKKMINQ
-1423 RNMNAKKA
+1423 NM
-1431 QQKPPPP
+1431 KPPPP
-1438 PKNKPPPPPKNKK
+1438 QKNKK

-1462 KGRAGKNAARLKKN
+1462 KGRAGKNASRLKKN

>member
-1 MDACDPGIDYKNLK
+1 MDACDPGIDFKNLK
-15 SLIKQNTGHDL
+15 SLIKQNTGQEL
-26 KLSRK
+26 KLTRK
-31 QICEVYS
+31 QICNVYS

-58 LLDRKSPLTRMDF
+58 LLDRKSPLTRVDF
-71 DKLFNSTTKVS
+71 DKLFNSTTKVA

-89 KVGVARHADTKLT
+89 KVGVSRHADTKLT
-102 KTQLIGIIGRRLHSM
+102 KQELIGIIGRRLHSM

-122 VKLKSLQAKKVT
+122 VKLRSLQSKKIKKFNVNT
-134 KINSNNVPFGN
+134 STNNNVPFGN
-145 NVNRINTGNRTF
+145 DVNRINNVSVRRE
-157 KNGNNNNNQKTGIER
+157 NNNRNTQNVSVKRE
-172 PTLPGNNNKQKTGI
+172 NNNRNTQNGI
-186 ERPTRSSKENNNKN
+186 TRPTREKQENNTKSKTNI
-200 ESNLYNDSKLVNRG
+200 YNNSKLVNKGR
-214 KISLYEKYHSKSSGN
+214 ISLYEKYHGKSGGST
-229 ATLSNSELAAYKADR
+229 TLSNSELAAYKADR
-244 RKFYLNT
+244 RKFYQNE

-261 QGKIETGFT
+261 QGKIEIGYTD
-270 EFKKLFQKGKDKYTG
+270 FKRLFIRGKEKYVG
-285 NVNTGNASELENN
+285 NVTAGNETEIEGNDN
-298 NNNTGISKPKRKGKL
+298 VGIERPSRKGTLRLSKPT
-313 RLNKPI
+313 N
-319 PEPVGGPNSLPPTK
+319 EPVGGSNSLPPTK

-338 LVNNKKDPISL
+338 LVNNKQDPVSL
-349 WLNKNSQKNGFGN
+349 WLNRNSQKNGFGN

-374 EAREKY
+374 EVRKKY

-395 STLRGKNPR
+395 STLRGKNPKM
-404 PVIRGQNAKL
+404 VIRGQNTKV
-414 NANLQKLRNFLKN
+414 NTNLKKLRNFLQN

-458 LEKSNSNTNTN
+458 LEKSNTNISNTN
-469 SSNTKNNNTKSNTSS
+469 SSNT
-484 NTNRDVK
+484 
-491 EILSKLLPNE
+491 ILNKPVNLPNVPN
-501 KENNVNSLGTRFR
+501 KPVNVPNVP
-514 RLMNNN
+514 NKPVNVP

-557 GTNVNTVKK
+557 GTNVNKVKK
-566 QIETDI
+566 QVETDI

-582 IAFNKYLENKN
+582 IAFNTYLENKN

-604 KGEPIEKLKSE
+604 KGEPIENLKSE
-615 IGNLVTQTRQ
+615 IGTLVTQKRQ

-663 AIMNKQT
+663 SIMNKQT

-737 AINTMKKELALKN
+737 AINTMKKQLALRN
-750 EINAKKTNINMY
+750 EIEAKKTNINMY

-770 PKKIKKGALAQINK
+770 PKKVKKGALAQINQ
-784 GANVNTVKS
+784 GVNVNTVKS
-793 SINLIANQEKAANEA
+793 GINTVANNEKAANEA
-808 AEAKRIKKEEEA
+808 AEAKRIKAEEAA

-825 KKEEAAEA
+825 KAEEAAEA

-850 EAAEAKRI
+850 EAAT
-858 RNEEAAAEAQRKKN
+858 EAQRKRN
-872 EEERKKQ
+872 EEEQKKQ
-879 EARNAR
+879 EARNEKAR
-885 AKNLNTLTKILD
+885 QRNELQQFIN
-897 SQNSNNRIKMNNSMK
+897 SENSNNRVKMNTTKK
-912 AQYLSSFN
+912 AEFLKSFN
-920 KGQPLSVLRNKASK
+920 TGAPLGVVKGKVSQYFANRKNSK
-934 YFKNKQEAAKKKN
+934 SKENNRK
-947 ETNQKRKLQRNTL
+947 QKRTTL
-960 KQILDSKNGNVN
+960 KQILNSKNSNAN

-991 NFNRIKAN
+991 NFNRVKAN

-1037 ILNSKNGN
+1037 ILSSKNGN

-1055 ANYLQQFNKNP
+1055 AEYLQQFNKNP

-1077 KEIRNK
+1077 KEITNK
-1083 VDAKTKKAAEAEK
+1083 VAAKTKKAAEAEK
-1096 KKAERQ
+1096 KIAERQ
-1102 QLEQLLKTSNSIN
+1102 KLEQLLKTSNSIN

-1132 KKQIDN
+1132 KQQIDN
-1138 KLANIKRRKNAANEL
+1138 KLANIKSRKNAANEL

-1158 NAKKAAEELKR
+1158 NAKKAAEEAKR

-1180 NQMYLNQQSQLEA
+1180 NQMYLNEQSQLEA
-1193 QKAANEARKA
+1193 QKAANNARKA
-1203 KEEAVRKAE
+1203 KEEAARKVE
-1212 EAKKMKEQKRVQDKK
+1212 EAKKMKQEKRVQDKK

-1235 AGGGISI
+1235 AGGISI
-1242 NGAAYLSKLNANTY
+1242 NGPAYLSKLNANTY
-1256 NFDSIKKALI
+1256 NFNSIKKALI
-1266 ANIKTKKNAKKAINI
+1266 ANIKTKKNAKKAVNI

-1295 KNLELRKGLRRKVQ
+1295 KNLELRKGLERKVQ

-1322 FNQINNTKTMTAKE
+1322 FNQIKNTKSMTAKE
-1336 LQPKINKAI
+1336 LQPIINRAI

-1394 LTEWRKGFLRGSQG
+1394 LTQWRKGFLTGSQG
-1408 MGANQALERIKGNIK
+1408 MGANQALERIKGNMK

-1438 PKNKPPPPPKNKK
+1438 PKNKPAPPQINKK

-1462 KGRAGKNAARLKKN
+1462 KGRAGKTASRLKKN

>member
-1 MDACDPGIDYKNLK
+1 MDACDPGIDFKNLK

-31 QICEVYS
+31 QICNVYS

-58 LLDRKSPLTRMDF
+58 LLDRKSPLSRIDF

-89 KVGVARHADTKLT
+89 KVGVSRHADTKLT
-102 KTQLIGIIGRRLHSM
+102 KQELIGIIGRRLHSM

-122 VKLKSLQAKKVT
+122 VKLRSLQSKKIKKFNVNT
-134 KINSNNVPFGN
+134 STNNNVPFGN
-145 NVNRINTGNRTF
+145 DVNRINNVNVRRENIQ
-157 KNGNNNNNQKTGIER
+157 NGIT
-172 PTLPGNNNKQKTGI
+172 
-186 ERPTRSSKENNNKN
+186 RPTREKQENNTKSKTNI
-200 ESNLYNDSKLVNRG
+200 YNNSKQVNRG
-214 KISLYEKYHSKSSGN
+214 QISLYEKYHGKSSGST
-229 ATLSNSELAAYKADR
+229 TLSNNQLAAYKANR
-244 RKFYLNT
+244 RKFYQNK

-261 QGKIETGFT
+261 QGKIEIGYAD
-270 EFKKLFQKGKDKYTG
+270 FKRLFRRGKDKYVG
-285 NVNTGNASELENN
+285 NVTTGKASEIKGNDNVGIERPSRKGQIVLSGKGANN
-298 NNNTGISKPKRKGKL
+298 NA
-313 RLNKPI
+313 
-319 PEPVGGPNSLPPTK
+319 PEPDGGPNSLPPTK

-338 LVNNKKDPISL
+338 LVNNKQDPISL
-349 WLNKNSQKNGFGN
+349 WLNRNSQKNGFGN

-374 EAREKY
+374 EVREKY
-380 VKSGNSKTGDISRIL
+380 VTSGNSKTGDISRVL
-395 STLRGKNPR
+395 STLRGKNPKM
-404 PVIRGQNAKL
+404 VIRGQNTKV
-414 NANLQKLRNFLKN
+414 NTNLKKLRNFLQN

-458 LEKSNSNTNTN
+458 LEKSNTNISNTN
-469 SSNTKNNNTKSNTSS
+469 SSNT
-484 NTNRDVK
+484 
-491 EILSKLLPNE
+491 ILNKPVNKPNLP
-501 KENNVNSLGTRFR
+501 
-514 RLMNNN
+514 

-530 RNTLTNYLKN
+530 RNTITNYLKN

-557 GTNVNTVKK
+557 GTNVNKVKK
-566 QIETDI
+566 QVETDI

-615 IGNLVTQTRQ
+615 IGTLVTQERQ

-663 AIMNKQT
+663 TIMNKQT

-737 AINTMKKELALKN
+737 AINTMKKQLALRN
-750 EINAKKTNINMY
+750 EIEAKKTNINMY

-770 PKKIKKGALAQINK
+770 PKKVKKGALAQINQ
-784 GANVNTVKS
+784 GVNVNTVKS
-793 SINLIANQEKAANEA
+793 GINTVANNEKAANEA
-808 AEAKRIKKEEEA
+808 AEAKRIKA
-820 EAKRI
+820 
-825 KKEEAAEA
+825 EEAAEA
-833 KRIRNE
+833 KRIKAEEAAEAKRIKAEEAAEAKRVKNE

-850 EAAEAKRI
+850 EAAT
-858 RNEEAAAEAQRKKN
+858 EAQRKKN
-872 EEERKKQ
+872 EEEQKKQ
-879 EARNAR
+879 EARNEKAR
-885 AKNLNTLTKILD
+885 QRNELQQFIN
-897 SQNSNNRIKMNNSMK
+897 SENSNNRVKMSTVK
-912 AQYLSSFN
+912 KDEFLKSFN
-920 KGQPLSVLRNKASK
+920 TGAPLGVVKGKVSQYFANRKNSK
-934 YFKNKQEAAKKKN
+934 SKENNRK
-947 ETNQKRKLQRNTL
+947 QKRTTL
-960 KQILDSKNGNVN
+960 KQILNSKNNNAN
-972 IKLNNATKDKH
+972 IKLNNVTKDKH
-983 LTAFNSGG
+983 LKAFNSGG
-991 NFNRIKAN
+991 NFNRVKAN

-1055 ANYLQQFNKNP
+1055 AEYLQQFNKNP

-1077 KEIRNK
+1077 KEITNK
-1083 VDAKTKKAAEAEK
+1083 VTAKTKKAAEAEK
-1096 KKAERQ
+1096 KRAERQ
-1102 QLEQLLKTSNSIN
+1102 KLEQLLKTSNSIN

-1132 KKQIDN
+1132 KQQIDN
-1138 KLANIKRRKNAANEL
+1138 KLANIKSRKNAANEL

-1158 NAKKAAEELKR
+1158 NAKKAAEEAKR
-1169 KEEEARRKAME
+1169 KEDEARRKAME
-1180 NQMYLNQQSQLEA
+1180 NQMYLNEQSQLEA

-1203 KEEAVRKAE
+1203 KEEAARKVE
-1212 EAKKMKEQKRVQDKK
+1212 EAKKSKQQKRIQDKK

-1242 NGAAYLSKLNANTY
+1242 NGPAYLSKLNANTY
-1256 NFDSIKKALI
+1256 NFNSIKKALI
-1266 ANIKTKKNAKKAINI
+1266 ANIKTKKNAKKAVNI

-1295 KNLELRKGLRRKVQ
+1295 KNLELRKGLERKVQ
-1309 RAQFKNDSNKRKL
+1309 KAQFKNDSNKRKL
-1322 FNQINNTKTMTAKE
+1322 LNQIKNTKSMTAKE

-1345 KELSLNGNLN
+1345 KELSLNGNIN
-1355 ETENKKKRQEVK
+1355 NKEEKRKRDLVK
-1367 KQLASYIA
+1367 KQVSEYIS
-1375 KTYPNMSKADR
+1375 KTYPKINRAKRTD
-1386 GKYIQRAN
+1386 YIKRAN
-1394 LTEWRKGFLRGSQG
+1394 SYREGSG
-1408 MGANQALERIKGNIK
+1408 MFYRMRPQSYNAIKKMINQ
-1423 RNMNAKKA
+1423 NM
-1431 QQKPPPP
+1431 KPPPP
-1438 PKNKPPPPPKNKK
+1438 PKNKPPPPQKNKK

-1462 KGRAGKNAARLKKN
+1462 KGRAGKNASRLKKN

>member
-1 MDACDPGIDYKNLK
+1 MDACDPGIDFKNLK

-31 QICEVYS
+31 QICNVYS

-58 LLDRKSPLTRMDF
+58 LLDRKSPLSRIDF

-89 KVGVARHADTKLT
+89 KVGVSRHADTKLT
-102 KTQLIGIIGRRLHSM
+102 KQELIGIIGRRLHSM

-122 VKLKSLQAKKVT
+122 VKLRSLQSKKIKKFNVNT
-134 KINSNNVPFGN
+134 STNNNVPFGN
-145 NVNRINTGNRTF
+145 DVNRINNVNVRRENIQ
-157 KNGNNNNNQKTGIER
+157 NGIT
-172 PTLPGNNNKQKTGI
+172 
-186 ERPTRSSKENNNKN
+186 RPTREKQENNTKSKTNI
-200 ESNLYNDSKLVNRG
+200 YNNSKQVNRG
-214 KISLYEKYHSKSSGN
+214 QISLYEKYHGKSSGST
-229 ATLSNSELAAYKADR
+229 TLSNNQLAAYKANR
-244 RKFYLNT
+244 RKFYQNE

-261 QGKIETGFT
+261 QGKIEIGYAD
-270 EFKKLFQKGKDKYTG
+270 FKRLFRRGKDKYVG
-285 NVNTGNASELENN
+285 NVTTGKASEIEGNDNVGIERPSRKGQIVLSGKGANN
-298 NNNTGISKPKRKGKL
+298 NA
-313 RLNKPI
+313 
-319 PEPVGGPNSLPPTK
+319 PEPDGGPNSLPPTK

-338 LVNNKKDPISL
+338 LVNNKQDPISL
-349 WLNKNSQKNGFGN
+349 WLNRNSQKNGFGN

-374 EAREKY
+374 EVREKY
-380 VKSGNSKTGDISRIL
+380 VTSGNSKTGDISRIL
-395 STLRGKNPR
+395 SILRGKNPKM
-404 PVIRGQNAKL
+404 VIRGQNTKV
-414 NANLQKLRNFLKN
+414 NTNLKKLRNFLQN

-458 LEKSNSNTNTN
+458 LEKSNTNISNTN
-469 SSNTKNNNTKSNTSS
+469 SSNT
-484 NTNRDVK
+484 
-491 EILSKLLPNE
+491 ILNKPVNKPNLP
-501 KENNVNSLGTRFR
+501 
-514 RLMNNN
+514 

-530 RNTLTNYLKN
+530 RNTITNYLKN

-557 GTNVNTVKK
+557 GTNVNKVKK
-566 QIETDI
+566 QVETDI

-615 IGNLVTQTRQ
+615 IGTLVTQERQ

-663 AIMNKQT
+663 TIMNKQT

-737 AINTMKKELALKN
+737 AINTMKKQLALRN
-750 EINAKKTNINMY
+750 EIEAKKTNINMY

-770 PKKIKKGALAQINK
+770 PKKVKKGALAQINQ
-784 GANVNTVKS
+784 GVNVNTVKS
-793 SINLIANQEKAANEA
+793 GINTVANNEKAATEA
-808 AEAKRIKKEEEA
+808 AEAKRIKS
-820 EAKRI
+820 
-825 KKEEAAEA
+825 EEAAEA
-833 KRIRNE
+833 KRIKSEEAAEAKRIKAEEAAEAKRVKNE

-850 EAAEAKRI
+850 EAAT
-858 RNEEAAAEAQRKKN
+858 EAQRKKN
-872 EEERKKQ
+872 EEEQKKQ
-879 EARNAR
+879 EARNEKAR
-885 AKNLNTLTKILD
+885 QRNELQQFIN
-897 SQNSNNRIKMNNSMK
+897 SENSNNRVKMSTVK
-912 AQYLSSFN
+912 KDEFLKSFN
-920 KGQPLSVLRNKASK
+920 TGAPLGVVKGKVSQYFANRKNSK
-934 YFKNKQEAAKKKN
+934 SKENNRK
-947 ETNQKRKLQRNTL
+947 QKRTTL
-960 KQILDSKNGNVN
+960 KQILNSKNNNAN
-972 IKLNNATKDKH
+972 IKLNNVTKDKH
-983 LTAFNSGG
+983 LKAFNSGG
-991 NFNRIKAN
+991 NFNRVKAN

-1055 ANYLQQFNKNP
+1055 AEYLQQFNKNP

-1077 KEIRNK
+1077 KEITNK
-1083 VDAKTKKAAEAEK
+1083 VTAKTKKAAEAEK
-1096 KKAERQ
+1096 KRAERQ
-1102 QLEQLLKTSNSIN
+1102 KLEQLLKTSNSIN

-1132 KKQIDN
+1132 KQQIDN
-1138 KLANIKRRKNAANEL
+1138 KLANIKSRKNAANEL

-1158 NAKKAAEELKR
+1158 NAKKAAEEAKR
-1169 KEEEARRKAME
+1169 KEDEARRKAME
-1180 NQMYLNQQSQLEA
+1180 NQMYLNEQSQLEA

-1203 KEEAVRKAE
+1203 KEEAARKVE
-1212 EAKKMKEQKRVQDKK
+1212 EAKKSKQQKRIQDKK

-1242 NGAAYLSKLNANTY
+1242 NGPAYLSKLNANTY
-1256 NFDSIKKALI
+1256 NFNSIKKALI
-1266 ANIKTKKNAKKAINI
+1266 ANIKTKKNAKKAVNI

-1295 KNLELRKGLRRKVQ
+1295 KNLELRKGLERKVQ
-1309 RAQFKNDSNKRKL
+1309 KAQFKNDSNKRKL
-1322 FNQINNTKTMTAKE
+1322 LNQIKNTKSMTAKE

-1345 KELSLNGNLN
+1345 KELSLNGNIN
-1355 ETENKKKRQEVK
+1355 NKEEKRKRDLVK
-1367 KQLASYIA
+1367 KQVSEYIS
-1375 KTYPNMSKADR
+1375 KTYPKINRAKRTD
-1386 GKYIQRAN
+1386 YIKRAN
-1394 LTEWRKGFLRGSQG
+1394 SYREGSG
-1408 MGANQALERIKGNIK
+1408 MFYRMRPQSYNAIKKMINQ
-1423 RNMNAKKA
+1423 NM
-1431 QQKPPPP
+1431 KPPPP
-1438 PKNKPPPPPKNKK
+1438 PKNKPPPPQKNKK

-1462 KGRAGKNAARLKKN
+1462 KGRAGKNASRLKKN

>member
-1 MDACDPGIDYKNLK
+1 MDACDPGIDFKNLK

-31 QICEVYS
+31 QICNVYS

-58 LLDRKSPLTRMDF
+58 LLDRKSPLSRIDF

-89 KVGVARHADTKLT
+89 KVGVSRHADNKLT
-102 KTQLIGIIGRRLHSM
+102 KQELIGIIGRRLHSM

-122 VKLKSLQAKKVT
+122 VKLRSLQSKKIKKFNVNT
-134 KINSNNVPFGN
+134 STNNNVPFGN
-145 NVNRINTGNRTF
+145 DVNRINNVNVRRENIQ
-157 KNGNNNNNQKTGIER
+157 NGIT
-172 PTLPGNNNKQKTGI
+172 
-186 ERPTRSSKENNNKN
+186 RPTREKQENNTKSKTNI
-200 ESNLYNDSKLVNRG
+200 YNNSKQVNRG
-214 KISLYEKYHSKSSGN
+214 QISLYEKYHGKSSGST
-229 ATLSNSELAAYKADR
+229 TLSNNQLAAYKANR
-244 RKFYLNT
+244 RKFYQNE

-261 QGKIETGFT
+261 QGKIEIGYAD
-270 EFKKLFQKGKDKYTG
+270 FKRLFRRGKDKYVG
-285 NVNTGNASELENN
+285 NVTTGKASEIKGNDNVGIERPSRKGQIVLSGKGANN
-298 NNNTGISKPKRKGKL
+298 NA
-313 RLNKPI
+313 
-319 PEPVGGPNSLPPTK
+319 PEPDGGPNSLPPTK

-338 LVNNKKDPISL
+338 LVNNKQDPISL
-349 WLNKNSQKNGFGN
+349 WLNRNSQKNGFGN

-374 EAREKY
+374 EVREKY
-380 VKSGNSKTGDISRIL
+380 VTSGNSKTGDISRIL
-395 STLRGKNPR
+395 SILRGKNPKM
-404 PVIRGQNAKL
+404 VIRGQNTKV
-414 NANLQKLRNFLKN
+414 NTNLKKLRNFLQN

-458 LEKSNSNTNTN
+458 LEKSNTNISNTN
-469 SSNTKNNNTKSNTSS
+469 SSNT
-484 NTNRDVK
+484 
-491 EILSKLLPNE
+491 ILNKPVNKPNLP
-501 KENNVNSLGTRFR
+501 
-514 RLMNNN
+514 

-530 RNTLTNYLKN
+530 RNTITNYLKN

-557 GTNVNTVKK
+557 GTNVNKVKK
-566 QIETDI
+566 QVETDI

-615 IGNLVTQTRQ
+615 IGTLVTQERQ

-663 AIMNKQT
+663 TIMNKQT

-737 AINTMKKELALKN
+737 AINTMKKQLALRN
-750 EINAKKTNINMY
+750 EIEAKKTNINMY

-770 PKKIKKGALAQINK
+770 PKKVKKGALAQINQ
-784 GANVNTVKS
+784 GVNVNTVKS
-793 SINLIANQEKAANEA
+793 GINTVANNEKAANEA
-808 AEAKRIKKEEEA
+808 AEAKRIKS
-820 EAKRI
+820 
-825 KKEEAAEA
+825 EEAAEA
-833 KRIRNE
+833 KRIKAEEAAEAKRVKNE

-850 EAAEAKRI
+850 EAAT
-858 RNEEAAAEAQRKKN
+858 EAQRKKN
-872 EEERKKQ
+872 EEEQKKQ
-879 EARNAR
+879 EARNEKAR
-885 AKNLNTLTKILD
+885 QRNELQQFIN
-897 SQNSNNRIKMNNSMK
+897 SENSNNRVKMSTVK
-912 AQYLSSFN
+912 KDEFLKSFN
-920 KGQPLSVLRNKASK
+920 TGAPLGVVKGKVSQYFANRKNSK
-934 YFKNKQEAAKKKN
+934 SKENNRK
-947 ETNQKRKLQRNTL
+947 QKRTTL
-960 KQILDSKNGNVN
+960 KQILNSKNNNAN
-972 IKLNNATKDKH
+972 IKLNNVTKDKH
-983 LTAFNSGG
+983 LKAFNSGG
-991 NFNRIKAN
+991 NFNRVKAN

-1055 ANYLQQFNKNP
+1055 AEYLQQFNKNP

-1077 KEIRNK
+1077 KEITNK
-1083 VDAKTKKAAEAEK
+1083 VTAKTKKAAEAEK
-1096 KKAERQ
+1096 KRAERQ
-1102 QLEQLLKTSNSIN
+1102 KLEQLLKTSNSIN

-1132 KKQIDN
+1132 KQQIDN
-1138 KLANIKRRKNAANEL
+1138 KLANIKSRKNAANEL

-1158 NAKKAAEELKR
+1158 NAKKAAEEAKR
-1169 KEEEARRKAME
+1169 KEDEARRKAME
-1180 NQMYLNQQSQLEA
+1180 NQMYLNEQSQLEA

-1203 KEEAVRKAE
+1203 KEEAARKVE
-1212 EAKKMKEQKRVQDKK
+1212 EAKKSKQQKRIQDKK

-1242 NGAAYLSKLNANTY
+1242 NGPAYLSKLNANTY
-1256 NFDSIKKALI
+1256 NFNSIKKALI
-1266 ANIKTKKNAKKAINI
+1266 ANIKTKKNAKKAVNI

-1295 KNLELRKGLRRKVQ
+1295 KNLELRKGLERKVQ
-1309 RAQFKNDSNKRKL
+1309 KAQFKNDSNKRKL
-1322 FNQINNTKTMTAKE
+1322 LNQIKNTKSMTAKE

-1345 KELSLNGNLN
+1345 KELSLNGNIN
-1355 ETENKKKRQEVK
+1355 NKEEKRKRDLVK
-1367 KQLASYIA
+1367 KQVSEYIS
-1375 KTYPNMSKADR
+1375 KTYPKINRAKRTD
-1386 GKYIQRAN
+1386 YIKRAN
-1394 LTEWRKGFLRGSQG
+1394 SYREGSG
-1408 MGANQALERIKGNIK
+1408 MFYRMRPQSYNAIKKMINQ
-1423 RNMNAKKA
+1423 NM
-1431 QQKPPPP
+1431 KPPPP
-1438 PKNKPPPPPKNKK
+1438 QKNKK

-1462 KGRAGKNAARLKKN
+1462 KGRAGKNASRLKKN

>member
-15 SLIKQNTGHDL
+15 TLIKQNTGHDL
-26 KLSRK
+26 KLTRK
-31 QICEVYS
+31 QICEVYA

-58 LLDRKSPLTRMDF
+58 MLDRKSPLTRMDF

-102 KTQLIGIIGRRLHSM
+102 KAQLIDIIGRRLHSM

-122 VKLKSLQAKKVT
+122 IKLKSLQAKKVT

-157 KNGNNNNNQKTGIER
+157 KNGNNNNQKTGLER
-172 PTLPGNNNKQKTGI
+172 PTLSGNNNQQKTNLERPTPSGNNNQKTGI
-186 ERPTRSSKENNNKN
+186 ERPTRSGKENNNKN
-200 ESNLYNDSKLVNRG
+200 ESNIYNDSKLVNRG
-214 KISLYEKYHSKSSGN
+214 KISLYEKYHGRNRGGST
-229 ATLSNSELAAYKADR
+229 TLSNSELAAYKADR

-270 EFKKLFQKGKDKYTG
+270 EFKKLFQKGKDKYVG
-285 NVNTGNASELENN
+285 NVNTNTASQLENN
-298 NNNTGISKPKRKGKL
+298 DNNNSGISRPKRKGTL
-313 RLNKPI
+313 RLNKPP
-319 PEPVGGPNSLPPTK
+319 PEPNGPNSKPPTK

-349 WLNKNSQKNGFGN
+349 WLNENAQKNGFGN
-362 LYNNPEAKNVIN
+362 LYNHPESKNIIN

-404 PVIRGQNAKL
+404 PILRGQNAKL
-414 NANLQKLRNFLKN
+414 NANIKKLRNFLQN

-458 LEKSNSNTNTN
+458 LEKSNTNSSNTN
-469 SSNTKNNNTKSNTSS
+469 SSNTNSS
-484 NTNRDVK
+484 NT
-491 EILSKLLPNE
+491 IPN
-501 KENNVNSLGTRFR
+501 KPVNVP
-514 RLMNNN
+514 
-520 NVPKSKLNTN
+520 NVPNKPVNIPNVPIGPKSKLNTN

-557 GTNVNTVKK
+557 GTNVNKVKK

-593 VNKNAYRNRLK
+593 EVVNTNAYRNRLK

-615 IGNLVTQTRQ
+615 IGNLVTQKRQ

-633 TQFLNNKNVP
+633 TKFLNNKNVP
-643 NKNTYFANLNRGKPI
+643 NKNTYFANLNRGKPM

-663 AIMNKQT
+663 AIMNKET

-682 QEISVLLNSNSN
+682 QEISVLLNSNNS
-694 LRNNANVKAILNNYA
+694 LKNNANVKAILNNYA

-737 AINTMKKELALKN
+737 AINTMKKEIALRN
-750 EINAKKTNINMY
+750 EINAKKTNITMY

-770 PKKIKKGALAQINK
+770 PKKVTKGALVQINK

-808 AEAKRIKKEEEA
+808 AEEKKRKREEENERKAEAKRLKKEEEA
-820 EAKRI
+820 REAEERKRKREENNARKAEEKRI
-825 KKEEAAEA
+825 KREEEEA
-833 KRIRNE
+833 
-839 EAAEAKRIKNE
+839 
-850 EAAEAKRI
+850 
-858 RNEEAAAEAQRKKN
+858 

-999 AIKSIQN
+999 AIKSIKN
-1006 KQTAKKQRLAE
+1006 KQTAKETSLAKQ
-1017 EEKLKAQK
+1017 Q
-1025 ENKQRKLQILTQ
+1025 NKQRKLQILTQ

-1077 KEIRNK
+1077 KEIKNK

-1096 KKAERQ
+1096 KRTERQ

-1235 AGGGISI
+1235 AGGISI
-1242 NGAAYLSKLNANTY
+1242 NGASYLSKLNANTY

-1281 TKQKE
+1281 AKQKE

-1295 KNLELRKGLRRKVQ
+1295 KNLELRKGLERKVQ
-1309 RAQFKNDSNKRKL
+1309 RAQFKNNSDKRKL
-1322 FNQINNTKTMTAKE
+1322 LNQIKNTKTMTAKE

-1345 KELSLNGNLN
+1345 KELSLNGNIN
-1355 ETENKKKRQEVK
+1355 EKEEKRKRDQVK
-1367 KQLASYIA
+1367 KQVSEYIS
-1375 KTYPNMSKADR
+1375 KTYPKMNRAKR
-1386 GKYIQRAN
+1386 TNYISRAN
-1394 LTEWRKGFLRGSQG
+1394 SYREGSGLFYRMRPQSYNAIRK
-1408 MGANQALERIKGNIK
+1408 MINQ
-1423 RNMNAKKA
+1423 NM
-1431 QQKPPPP
+1431 KPPPP
-1438 PKNKPPPPPKNKK
+1438 PINKK

-1462 KGRAGKNAARLKKN
+1462 KGRAGKNAERLKKN

-1490 AQLNKQTKYQT
+1490 AQLNKRTKYQT

>member
-15 SLIKQNTGHDL
+15 TLIKQNTGHDL
-26 KLSRK
+26 KLTRK
-31 QICEVYS
+31 QICEVYA

-58 LLDRKSPLTRMDF
+58 MLDRKSPLTRMDF

-102 KTQLIGIIGRRLHSM
+102 KAQLIDIIGRRLHSM

-122 VKLKSLQAKKVT
+122 IKLRSLQAKKVM
-134 KINSNNVPFGN
+134 KFNSNNVPFGN

-157 KNGNNNNNQKTGIER
+157 KNGNNNNQKTGLER
-172 PTLPGNNNKQKTGI
+172 PTLSGNNNQQKTNLERPTPSGNNNQKTGI
-186 ERPTRSSKENNNKN
+186 ERPTRSGKENNNKN
-200 ESNLYNDSKLVNRG
+200 ESNIYNDSKLVNRG
-214 KISLYEKYHSKSSGN
+214 KISLYEKYHGRNRGGST
-229 ATLSNSELAAYKADR
+229 TLSNSELAAYKADR

-270 EFKKLFQKGKDKYTG
+270 EFKKLFQKGKDKYVG
-285 NVNTGNASELENN
+285 NVNTNTASQLENN
-298 NNNTGISKPKRKGKL
+298 DNNNSGISRPKRKGTL
-313 RLNKPI
+313 RLNKPP
-319 PEPVGGPNSLPPTK
+319 PEPNGPNSKPPTK

-349 WLNKNSQKNGFGN
+349 WLNENAQKNGFGN
-362 LYNNPEAKNVIN
+362 LYNHPESKNIIN

-404 PVIRGQNAKL
+404 PILRGQNAKL
-414 NANLQKLRNFLKN
+414 NANIKKLRNFLQN

-458 LEKSNSNTNTN
+458 LEKSNTNSSNTN
-469 SSNTKNNNTKSNTSS
+469 SSNTNSS
-484 NTNRDVK
+484 NT
-491 EILSKLLPNE
+491 IPN
-501 KENNVNSLGTRFR
+501 KPVNVP
-514 RLMNNN
+514 
-520 NVPKSKLNTN
+520 NVPNKPVNIPNVPIGPKSKLNTN

-557 GTNVNTVKK
+557 GTNVNKVKK

-593 VNKNAYRNRLK
+593 EVVNTNAYRNRLK

-615 IGNLVTQTRQ
+615 IGNLVTQKRQ

-633 TQFLNNKNVP
+633 TKFLNNKNVP
-643 NKNTYFANLNRGKPI
+643 NKNTYFANLNRGKPM

-663 AIMNKQT
+663 AIMNKET

-682 QEISVLLNSNSN
+682 QEISVLLNSNNS
-694 LRNNANVKAILNNYA
+694 LKNNANVKAILNNYA

-737 AINTMKKELALKN
+737 AINTMKKEIALRN
-750 EINAKKTNINMY
+750 EINAKKTNITMY

-770 PKKIKKGALAQINK
+770 PKKVTKGALVQINK

-808 AEAKRIKKEEEA
+808 AEEKKRKREEENERKAEAKRLKKEEEA
-820 EAKRI
+820 REAEERKRKREENNARKAEEKRI
-825 KKEEAAEA
+825 KREEEEA
-833 KRIRNE
+833 
-839 EAAEAKRIKNE
+839 
-850 EAAEAKRI
+850 
-858 RNEEAAAEAQRKKN
+858 

-999 AIKSIQN
+999 AIKSIKN
-1006 KQTAKKQRLAE
+1006 KQTAKETSLAKQ
-1017 EEKLKAQK
+1017 Q
-1025 ENKQRKLQILTQ
+1025 NKQRKLQILTQ

-1077 KEIRNK
+1077 KEIKNK

-1096 KKAERQ
+1096 KRTERQ

-1235 AGGGISI
+1235 AGGISI
-1242 NGAAYLSKLNANTY
+1242 NGASYLSKLNANTY

-1281 TKQKE
+1281 AKQKE

-1295 KNLELRKGLRRKVQ
+1295 KNLELRKGLERKVQ
-1309 RAQFKNDSNKRKL
+1309 RAQFKNNSDKRKL
-1322 FNQINNTKTMTAKE
+1322 LNQIKNTKTMTAKE

-1345 KELSLNGNLN
+1345 KELSLNGNIN
-1355 ETENKKKRQEVK
+1355 EKEEKRKRDQVK
-1367 KQLASYIA
+1367 KQVSEYIS
-1375 KTYPNMSKADR
+1375 KTYPKMNRAKR
-1386 GKYIQRAN
+1386 TNYISRAN
-1394 LTEWRKGFLRGSQG
+1394 SYREGSGLFYRMRPQSYNAIRK
-1408 MGANQALERIKGNIK
+1408 MINQ
-1423 RNMNAKKA
+1423 NM
-1431 QQKPPPP
+1431 KPPPP
-1438 PKNKPPPPPKNKK
+1438 PINKK

-1462 KGRAGKNAARLKKN
+1462 KGRAGKNAERLKKN

-1490 AQLNKQTKYQT
+1490 AQLNKRTKYQT

>member
-15 SLIKQNTGHDL
+15 TLIKQNTGHDL
-26 KLSRK
+26 KLTRK
-31 QICEVYS
+31 QICEVYA

-58 LLDRKSPLTRMDF
+58 MLDRKSPLTRMDF

-102 KTQLIGIIGRRLHSM
+102 KAQLIDIIGRRLHSM

-122 VKLKSLQAKKVT
+122 IKLRSLQAKKVM
-134 KINSNNVPFGN
+134 KFNSNNNVPFGN

-157 KNGNNNNNQKTGIER
+157 KNGNNNNQKTGLER
-172 PTLPGNNNKQKTGI
+172 PTRSVNNNNNNQKTGI
-186 ERPTRSSKENNNKN
+186 ERPTRSGKENNNNNN
-200 ESNLYNDSKLVNRG
+200 ESNIYNDSKLVNRG
-214 KISLYEKYHSKSSGN
+214 KISLYEKYHGRNHGGST
-229 ATLSNSELAAYKADR
+229 TLSNSELAAYKADR

-270 EFKKLFQKGKDKYTG
+270 EFKKLFQKGKDKYVG
-285 NVNTGNASELENN
+285 NVNTNTASQLENNDNN
-298 NNNTGISKPKRKGKL
+298 NNNNGISRPKRKGTL
-313 RLNKPI
+313 RLNKPT
-319 PEPVGGPNSLPPTK
+319 PEPVGPDSLPHTK

-349 WLNKNSQKNGFGN
+349 WLNKNAQKNGFGN
-362 LYNNPEAKNVIN
+362 LYNHPESKNIIN

-380 VKSGNSKTGDISRIL
+380 VKSGKSKTGDISRIL

-404 PVIRGQNAKL
+404 PILRGQNAKL
-414 NANLQKLRNFLKN
+414 NANIKKLRNFLQN

-458 LEKSNSNTNTN
+458 LEKSNTNSSNTN

-484 NTNRDVK
+484 NTNKDVK

-501 KENNVNSLGTRFR
+501 KDNNVNSLGTRLR
-514 RLMNNN
+514 RLMNESNN
-520 NVPKSKLNTN
+520 NVPKSKRNTN
-530 RNTLTNYLKN
+530 RNTLSNYLKN

-557 GTNVNTVKK
+557 GKNVNTIKK
-566 QIETDI
+566 QIESDI
-572 TQQRKSTENV
+572 TKQRKSTENV

-593 VNKNAYRNRLK
+593 EVVNTNAYRNRLK

-615 IGNLVTQTRQ
+615 IGNLVTQKRQ

-633 TQFLNNKNVP
+633 TKFLNNKNVP
-643 NKNTYFANLNRGKPI
+643 NKNTYFANLNRGKPM

-663 AIMNKQT
+663 AIMNKET

-682 QEISVLLNSNSN
+682 QEISVLLNSNNS
-694 LRNNANVKAILNNYA
+694 LKNNANVKAILNNYA

-737 AINTMKKELALKN
+737 AINTMKKEIALRN
-750 EINAKKTNINMY
+750 EINAKKTNITMY

-770 PKKIKKGALAQINK
+770 PKKVTKGALVQINK

-808 AEAKRIKKEEEA
+808 AEEKKRKREEENERKAEAKRLKKEEEA
-820 EAKRI
+820 REAEERKRKREENNARKAEEKRI
-825 KKEEAAEA
+825 KREEEEA
-833 KRIRNE
+833 E
-839 EAAEAKRIKNE
+839 E
-850 EAAEAKRI
+850 
-858 RNEEAAAEAQRKKN
+858 QRKKN
-872 EEERKKQ
+872 EEERKQK
-879 EARNAR
+879 EARNEKAR
-885 AKNLNTLTKILD
+885 LRNELQQFIN
-897 SQNSNNRIKMNNSMK
+897 SENSNNRIKMNT
-912 AQYLSSFN
+912 
-920 KGQPLSVLRNKASK
+920 
-934 YFKNKQEAAKKKN
+934 AKKAEFLKSFDTGAPFGVVKGKVSQYFAN
-947 ETNQKRKLQRNTL
+947 KRNLVSKQNNRKQKRNTL
-960 KQILDSKNGNVN
+960 KKVLDSKNDNAN
-972 IKLNNATKDKH
+972 IKLNNATKNKH
-983 LTAFNSGG
+983 LKAFNNGG

-999 AIKSIQN
+999 AIKSIKN
-1006 KQTAKKQRLAE
+1006 KQTAKEKRLAE

-1045 ANVKLNNARK
+1045 ANVKLNNAKK

-1077 KEIRNK
+1077 KEIKNK

-1096 KKAERQ
+1096 KRTERQ

-1203 KEEAVRKAE
+1203 KEEAARKAE

-1235 AGGGISI
+1235 AGGISI
-1242 NGAAYLSKLNANTY
+1242 NGASYLSKLNANTY

-1266 ANIKTKKNAKKAINI
+1266 ANIKTKKNAKKAINNA
-1281 TKQKE
+1281 KQKE

-1309 RAQFKNDSNKRKL
+1309 RAQFKNNSNKRKL

-1394 LTEWRKGFLRGSQG
+1394 LTHWKKGFLTGSQG

-1438 PKNKPPPPPKNKK
+1438 PKNKK

-1462 KGRAGKNAARLKKN
+1462 KGRAGKNAERLKKN

-1490 AQLNKQTKYQT
+1490 AQLNKRTKYQT

>member
-1 MDACDPGIDYKNLK
+1 MDACDPGIDFKNLK

-31 QICEVYS
+31 QICNVYS

-58 LLDRKSPLTRMDF
+58 LLDRKSPLSRIDF

-89 KVGVARHADTKLT
+89 KVGVSRHADTKLT
-102 KTQLIGIIGRRLHSM
+102 KQELIGIIGRRLHSM

-122 VKLKSLQAKKVT
+122 VKLRSLQSKKIKKFNVNT
-134 KINSNNVPFGN
+134 STNNNVPFGN
-145 NVNRINTGNRTF
+145 DVNRINNVNVRRENIQ
-157 KNGNNNNNQKTGIER
+157 NGIT
-172 PTLPGNNNKQKTGI
+172 
-186 ERPTRSSKENNNKN
+186 RPTREKQENNTKSKTNI
-200 ESNLYNDSKLVNRG
+200 YNNSKQVNRG
-214 KISLYEKYHSKSSGN
+214 QISLYEKYHGKSSGST
-229 ATLSNSELAAYKADR
+229 TLSNNQLAAYKANR
-244 RKFYLNT
+244 RKFYQNE

-261 QGKIETGFT
+261 QGKIEIGYAD
-270 EFKKLFQKGKDKYTG
+270 FKRLFRRGKDKYVG
-285 NVNTGNASELENN
+285 NVTTGKASEIEGNDNVGIERPSRKGQIVLSGKGANN
-298 NNNTGISKPKRKGKL
+298 NA
-313 RLNKPI
+313 
-319 PEPVGGPNSLPPTK
+319 PEPDGGPNSLPPTK

-338 LVNNKKDPISL
+338 LVNNKQDPISL
-349 WLNKNSQKNGFGN
+349 WLNRNSQKNGFGN

-374 EAREKY
+374 EVREKY
-380 VKSGNSKTGDISRIL
+380 VTSGNSKTGDISRIL
-395 STLRGKNPR
+395 SILRGKNPKM
-404 PVIRGQNAKL
+404 VIRGQNTKV
-414 NANLQKLRNFLKN
+414 NTNLKKLRNFLQN

-458 LEKSNSNTNTN
+458 LEKSNTNISNTN
-469 SSNTKNNNTKSNTSS
+469 SSNT
-484 NTNRDVK
+484 
-491 EILSKLLPNE
+491 ILNKPVNKPNLP
-501 KENNVNSLGTRFR
+501 
-514 RLMNNN
+514 

-530 RNTLTNYLKN
+530 RNTITNYLKN

-557 GTNVNTVKK
+557 GTNVNKVKK
-566 QIETDI
+566 QVETDI

-615 IGNLVTQTRQ
+615 IGTLVTQERQ

-663 AIMNKQT
+663 TIMNKQT

-737 AINTMKKELALKN
+737 AINTMKKQLALRN
-750 EINAKKTNINMY
+750 EIEAKKTNINMY

-770 PKKIKKGALAQINK
+770 PKKVKKGALAQINQ
-784 GANVNTVKS
+784 GVNVNTVKS
-793 SINLIANQEKAANEA
+793 GINTVANNEKAANEA
-808 AEAKRIKKEEEA
+808 AEAKRIKA
-820 EAKRI
+820 
-825 KKEEAAEA
+825 EEAAEA
-833 KRIRNE
+833 KRIKAEEAAEAKRVKNE

-850 EAAEAKRI
+850 EAAT
-858 RNEEAAAEAQRKKN
+858 EAQRKKN
-872 EEERKKQ
+872 EEEQKKQ
-879 EARNAR
+879 EARNEKAR
-885 AKNLNTLTKILD
+885 QRNELQQFIN
-897 SQNSNNRIKMNNSMK
+897 SENSNNRVKMSTVK
-912 AQYLSSFN
+912 KDEFLKSFN
-920 KGQPLSVLRNKASK
+920 TGAPLGVVKGKVSQYFANRKNSK
-934 YFKNKQEAAKKKN
+934 SKENNRK
-947 ETNQKRKLQRNTL
+947 QKRTTL
-960 KQILDSKNGNVN
+960 KQILNSKNNNAN
-972 IKLNNATKDKH
+972 IKLNNVTKDKH
-983 LTAFNSGG
+983 LKAFNSGG
-991 NFNRIKAN
+991 NFNRVKAN

-1055 ANYLQQFNKNP
+1055 AEYLQQFNKNP

-1077 KEIRNK
+1077 KEITNK
-1083 VDAKTKKAAEAEK
+1083 VTAKTKRVVEAEK
-1096 KKAERQ
+1096 KRAERQ
-1102 QLEQLLKTSNSIN
+1102 KLEQLLKTSNSIN

-1132 KKQIDN
+1132 KQQIDN
-1138 KLANIKRRKNAANEL
+1138 KLANIKSRKNAANEL

-1158 NAKKAAEELKR
+1158 NAKKAAEEAKR
-1169 KEEEARRKAME
+1169 KEDEARRKAME
-1180 NQMYLNQQSQLEA
+1180 NQMYLNEQSQLEA

-1203 KEEAVRKAE
+1203 KEEAARKVE
-1212 EAKKMKEQKRVQDKK
+1212 EAKKSKQQKRIQDKK

-1242 NGAAYLSKLNANTY
+1242 NGPAYLSKLNANTY
-1256 NFDSIKKALI
+1256 NFNSIKKALI
-1266 ANIKTKKNAKKAINI
+1266 ANIKTKKNAKKAVNI

-1295 KNLELRKGLRRKVQ
+1295 KNLELRKGLERKVQ
-1309 RAQFKNDSNKRKL
+1309 KAQFKNDSNKRKL
-1322 FNQINNTKTMTAKE
+1322 LNQIKNTKSMTAKE

-1345 KELSLNGNLN
+1345 KELSLNGNIN
-1355 ETENKKKRQEVK
+1355 NKEEKRKRDLVK
-1367 KQLASYIA
+1367 KQVSEYIS
-1375 KTYPNMSKADR
+1375 KTYPKINRAKRTD
-1386 GKYIQRAN
+1386 YIKRAN
-1394 LTEWRKGFLRGSQG
+1394 SYREGSG
-1408 MGANQALERIKGNIK
+1408 MFYRMRPQSYNAIKKMINQ
-1423 RNMNAKKA
+1423 NM
-1431 QQKPPPP
+1431 KPPPP
-1438 PKNKPPPPPKNKK
+1438 PKNKPPPPQKNKK

-1462 KGRAGKNAARLKKN
+1462 KGRAGKNASRLKKN

>member
-1 MDACDPGIDYKNLK
+1 MDACDPGIDFKNLK
-15 SLIKQNTGHDL
+15 SLIKQNTGQDL

-31 QICEVYS
+31 QICNVYS

-58 LLDRKSPLTRMDF
+58 LLDRKSPLSRIDF

-89 KVGVARHADTKLT
+89 KVGVSRHADTKLT
-102 KTQLIGIIGRRLHSM
+102 KQELIGIIGRRLHSM

-122 VKLKSLQAKKVT
+122 VKLRSLQSKKIKKFNVNT
-134 KINSNNVPFGN
+134 STNNNVPFGN
-145 NVNRINTGNRTF
+145 DVNRINNVNVRRENIQ
-157 KNGNNNNNQKTGIER
+157 NGIT
-172 PTLPGNNNKQKTGI
+172 
-186 ERPTRSSKENNNKN
+186 RPTRENKENNTTSKTNI
-200 ESNLYNDSKLVNRG
+200 YNNSKQVNRG
-214 KISLYEKYHSKSSGN
+214 KISLYEKYHSKGN
-229 ATLSNSELAAYKADR
+229 STLSNNQLSAYKANR

-261 QGKIETGFT
+261 QGKVEMGYTD
-270 EFKKLFQKGKDKYTG
+270 FKRLFRRGKDKYVK
-285 NVNTGNASELENN
+285 NVNTGNASELEGNDNVGIERPSRKGQIVLSGDGPNN
-298 NNNTGISKPKRKGKL
+298 NAPNA
-313 RLNKPI
+313 
-319 PEPVGGPNSLPPTK
+319 PVQDGPNSLPPTK

-338 LVNNKKDPISL
+338 LVNNKQDPISL
-349 WLNKNSQKNGFGN
+349 WLNRNSQKNGFGN
-362 LYNNPEAKNVIN
+362 LYNNPAAKNVIN
-374 EAREKY
+374 EVREKY
-380 VKSGNSKTGDISRIL
+380 VTSGNSKTGDISRIL
-395 STLRGKNPR
+395 STLRGKNPKM
-404 PVIRGQNAKL
+404 VIRGQNTKV
-414 NANLQKLRNFLKN
+414 NTNLKKLRNFLQN

-458 LEKSNSNTNTN
+458 LEKSNTNISNTN
-469 SSNTKNNNTKSNTSS
+469 SSNT
-484 NTNRDVK
+484 
-491 EILSKLLPNE
+491 ILNKPVNVPNVPN
-501 KENNVNSLGTRFR
+501 KPVNVP
-514 RLMNNN
+514 

-530 RNTLTNYLKN
+530 RNTITNYLKN
-540 KNVSNNAK
+540 KNVSNNSK

-557 GTNVNTVKK
+557 GTNLNKVKK

-582 IAFNKYLENKN
+582 IAFNTYLENKN

-615 IGNLVTQTRQ
+615 IGTLVTQKRQ

-663 AIMNKQT
+663 TIMNKQT

-694 LRNNANVKAILNNYA
+694 LRNDANVKAILNNYA

-737 AINTMKKELALKN
+737 AINTMKKQLALRN
-750 EINAKKTNINMY
+750 EIEAKKTNINMY

-770 PKKIKKGALAQINK
+770 PKKVKKGALAQINQ
-784 GANVNTVKS
+784 GVNVNTVKS
-793 SINLIANQEKAANEA
+793 GINTVANNEKAANEA
-808 AEAKRIKKEEEA
+808 AEAKRIKA
-820 EAKRI
+820 
-825 KKEEAAEA
+825 EEAAEA
-833 KRIRNE
+833 KRIKAEEAAEAKRVKNE

-850 EAAEAKRI
+850 EAAT
-858 RNEEAAAEAQRKKN
+858 EAQRKKN
-872 EEERKKQ
+872 EEEQKKQ
-879 EARNAR
+879 EARNEKAR
-885 AKNLNTLTKILD
+885 QRNELQQFIN
-897 SQNSNNRIKMNNSMK
+897 SENSNNRVKMSTVK
-912 AQYLSSFN
+912 KDEFLKSFN
-920 KGQPLSVLRNKASK
+920 TGAPLGVVKGKVSQYFANRKNSK
-934 YFKNKQEAAKKKN
+934 SKENNRK
-947 ETNQKRKLQRNTL
+947 QKRTTL
-960 KQILDSKNGNVN
+960 KQILNSKNNNAN
-972 IKLNNATKDKH
+972 IKLNNVTKDKH
-983 LTAFNSGG
+983 LKAFNSGG
-991 NFNRIKAN
+991 NFNRVKAN

-1055 ANYLQQFNKNP
+1055 AEYLQQFNKNP

-1077 KEIRNK
+1077 KEITNK
-1083 VDAKTKKAAEAEK
+1083 VTAKTKKAAEAEK
-1096 KKAERQ
+1096 KRAERQ
-1102 QLEQLLKTSNSIN
+1102 KLEQLLKTSNSIN

-1132 KKQIDN
+1132 KQQIDN
-1138 KLANIKRRKNAANEL
+1138 KLANIKSRKNAANEL

-1158 NAKKAAEELKR
+1158 NAKKAAEEAKR
-1169 KEEEARRKAME
+1169 KEDEARRKAME
-1180 NQMYLNQQSQLEA
+1180 NQMYLNEQSQLEA

-1203 KEEAVRKAE
+1203 KEEAARKVE
-1212 EAKKMKEQKRVQDKK
+1212 EAKKMKQEKRVQDKK

-1242 NGAAYLSKLNANTY
+1242 NGPAYLSKLNANTY
-1256 NFDSIKKALI
+1256 NFNSIKKALI
-1266 ANIKTKKNAKKAINI
+1266 ANIKTKKNAKKAVNI

-1295 KNLELRKGLRRKVQ
+1295 KNLELRKGLERKVQ
-1309 RAQFKNDSNKRKL
+1309 KAQFKNDSNKRKL
-1322 FNQINNTKTMTAKE
+1322 LNQIKNTKSMTAKE

-1345 KELSLNGNLN
+1345 KELSLNGNIN
-1355 ETENKKKRQEVK
+1355 NKEEKRKRDLVK
-1367 KQLASYIA
+1367 KQVSEYIS
-1375 KTYPNMSKADR
+1375 KTYPKINRDKRTD
-1386 GKYIQRAN
+1386 YIKRAN
-1394 LTEWRKGFLRGSQG
+1394 SYREGSG
-1408 MGANQALERIKGNIK
+1408 MFYRMRPQSYNAIKKMINQ
-1423 RNMNAKKA
+1423 NM
-1431 QQKPPPP
+1431 KPPPP
-1438 PKNKPPPPPKNKK
+1438 PKNKPPPPQKNKK

-1462 KGRAGKNAARLKKN
+1462 KGRAGKNASRLKKN

>member
-1 MDACDPGIDYKNLK
+1 MDACDPGIDFKNLK

-31 QICEVYS
+31 QICNVYS

-58 LLDRKSPLTRMDF
+58 LLDRKSPLSRIDF

-89 KVGVARHADTKLT
+89 KVGVSRHADTKLT
-102 KTQLIGIIGRRLHSM
+102 KQELIGIIGRRLHSM

-122 VKLKSLQAKKVT
+122 VKLRSLQSKKIKKFNVNT
-134 KINSNNVPFGN
+134 STNNNVPFGN
-145 NVNRINTGNRTF
+145 DVNRINNVNVRRENIQ
-157 KNGNNNNNQKTGIER
+157 NGIT
-172 PTLPGNNNKQKTGI
+172 
-186 ERPTRSSKENNNKN
+186 RPTREKQENNTKSKTNI
-200 ESNLYNDSKLVNRG
+200 YNNSKQVNRG
-214 KISLYEKYHSKSSGN
+214 QISLYEKYHGKSSGST
-229 ATLSNSELAAYKADR
+229 TLSNNQLAAYKANR
-244 RKFYLNT
+244 RKFYQNE

-261 QGKIETGFT
+261 QGKIEIGYAD
-270 EFKKLFQKGKDKYTG
+270 FKRLFRRGKDKYVG
-285 NVNTGNASELENN
+285 NVTTGKASEIKGNDNVGIERPSRKGQIVLSGKGANN
-298 NNNTGISKPKRKGKL
+298 NA
-313 RLNKPI
+313 
-319 PEPVGGPNSLPPTK
+319 PEPDGGPNSLPPTK

-338 LVNNKKDPISL
+338 LVNNKQDPISL
-349 WLNKNSQKNGFGN
+349 WLNRNSQKNGFGN

-374 EAREKY
+374 EVREKY
-380 VKSGNSKTGDISRIL
+380 VTSGNSKTGDISRIL
-395 STLRGKNPR
+395 SILRGKNPKM
-404 PVIRGQNAKL
+404 VIRGQNTKV
-414 NANLQKLRNFLKN
+414 NTNLKKLRNFLQN

-458 LEKSNSNTNTN
+458 LEKSNTNISNTN
-469 SSNTKNNNTKSNTSS
+469 SSNT
-484 NTNRDVK
+484 
-491 EILSKLLPNE
+491 ILNKPVNKPNLP
-501 KENNVNSLGTRFR
+501 
-514 RLMNNN
+514 

-530 RNTLTNYLKN
+530 RNTITNYLKN

-557 GTNVNTVKK
+557 GTNVNKVKK
-566 QIETDI
+566 QVETDI

-615 IGNLVTQTRQ
+615 IGTLVTQERQ

-663 AIMNKQT
+663 TIMNKQT

-737 AINTMKKELALKN
+737 AINTMKKQLALRN
-750 EINAKKTNINMY
+750 EIEAKKTNINMY

-770 PKKIKKGALAQINK
+770 PKKVKKGALAQINQ
-784 GANVNTVKS
+784 GVNVNTVKS
-793 SINLIANQEKAANEA
+793 GINTVANNEKAANEA
-808 AEAKRIKKEEEA
+808 AEAKRIKA
-820 EAKRI
+820 
-825 KKEEAAEA
+825 EEAAEA
-833 KRIRNE
+833 KRVKNE

-850 EAAEAKRI
+850 EAAT
-858 RNEEAAAEAQRKKN
+858 EAQRKKN
-872 EEERKKQ
+872 EEEQKKQ
-879 EARNAR
+879 EARNEKAR
-885 AKNLNTLTKILD
+885 QRNELQQFIN
-897 SQNSNNRIKMNNSMK
+897 SENSNNRVKMSTVK
-912 AQYLSSFN
+912 KDEFLKSFN
-920 KGQPLSVLRNKASK
+920 TGAPLGVVKGKVSQYFANRKNSK
-934 YFKNKQEAAKKKN
+934 SKENNRK
-947 ETNQKRKLQRNTL
+947 QKRTTL
-960 KQILDSKNGNVN
+960 KQILNSKNNNAN
-972 IKLNNATKDKH
+972 IKLNNVTKDKH
-983 LTAFNSGG
+983 LKAFNSGG
-991 NFNRIKAN
+991 NFNRVKAN

-1055 ANYLQQFNKNP
+1055 AEYLQQFNKNP

-1077 KEIRNK
+1077 KEITNK
-1083 VDAKTKKAAEAEK
+1083 VTAKTKKAAEAEK
-1096 KKAERQ
+1096 KRAERQ
-1102 QLEQLLKTSNSIN
+1102 KLEQLLKTSNSIN

-1132 KKQIDN
+1132 KQQIDN
-1138 KLANIKRRKNAANEL
+1138 KLANIKSRKNAANEL

-1158 NAKKAAEELKR
+1158 NAKKAAEEAKR
-1169 KEEEARRKAME
+1169 KEDEARRKAME
-1180 NQMYLNQQSQLEA
+1180 NQMYLNEQSQLEA

-1203 KEEAVRKAE
+1203 KEEAARKVE
-1212 EAKKMKEQKRVQDKK
+1212 EAKKSKQQKRIQDKK

-1242 NGAAYLSKLNANTY
+1242 NGPAYLSKLNANTY
-1256 NFDSIKKALI
+1256 NFNSIKKALI
-1266 ANIKTKKNAKKAINI
+1266 ANIKTKKNAKKAVNI

-1295 KNLELRKGLRRKVQ
+1295 KNLELRKGLERKVQ
-1309 RAQFKNDSNKRKL
+1309 KAQFKNDSNKRKL
-1322 FNQINNTKTMTAKE
+1322 LNQIKNTKSMTAKE

-1345 KELSLNGNLN
+1345 KELSLNGNIN
-1355 ETENKKKRQEVK
+1355 NKEEKRKRDLVK
-1367 KQLASYIA
+1367 KQVSEYIS
-1375 KTYPNMSKADR
+1375 KTYPKINRAKRTD
-1386 GKYIQRAN
+1386 YIKRAN
-1394 LTEWRKGFLRGSQG
+1394 SYREGSG
-1408 MGANQALERIKGNIK
+1408 MFYRMRPQSYNAIKKMINQ
-1423 RNMNAKKA
+1423 NM
-1431 QQKPPPP
+1431 KPPPP
-1438 PKNKPPPPPKNKK
+1438 PKNKPPPPQKNKK

-1462 KGRAGKNAARLKKN
+1462 KGRAGKNASRLKKN

>member
-1 MDACDPGIDYKNLK
+1 MDACDPGIDFKNLK

-31 QICEVYS
+31 QICNVYS

-58 LLDRKSPLTRMDF
+58 LLDRKSPLSRIDF

-89 KVGVARHADTKLT
+89 KVGVSRHADTKLT
-102 KTQLIGIIGRRLHSM
+102 KQELIGIIGRRLHSM

-122 VKLKSLQAKKVT
+122 VKLRSLQSKKIKKFNVNT
-134 KINSNNVPFGN
+134 STNNNVPFGN
-145 NVNRINTGNRTF
+145 DVNRINNVNVRRENIQ
-157 KNGNNNNNQKTGIER
+157 NGIT
-172 PTLPGNNNKQKTGI
+172 
-186 ERPTRSSKENNNKN
+186 RPTREKQENNTKSKTNI
-200 ESNLYNDSKLVNRG
+200 YNNSKQVNRG
-214 KISLYEKYHSKSSGN
+214 QISLYEKYHGKSSGST
-229 ATLSNSELAAYKADR
+229 TLSNNQLAAYKANR
-244 RKFYLNT
+244 RKFYQNE

-261 QGKIETGFT
+261 QGKIEIGYAD
-270 EFKKLFQKGKDKYTG
+270 FKRLFRRGKDKYVK
-285 NVNTGNASELENN
+285 NVNTGNASEIQGNDNVGIERPSRKGQIVLSGKGANN
-298 NNNTGISKPKRKGKL
+298 NAPKPD
-313 RLNKPI
+313 
-319 PEPVGGPNSLPPTK
+319 GGPNSLPPTK

-338 LVNNKKDPISL
+338 LVNNKQDPISL
-349 WLNKNSQKNGFGN
+349 WLNRNSQKNGFGN

-374 EAREKY
+374 EVREKY
-380 VKSGNSKTGDISRIL
+380 VTSGNSKTGDISRVL
-395 STLRGKNPR
+395 STLRGKNPKM
-404 PVIRGQNAKL
+404 VIRGQNTKV
-414 NANLQKLRNFLKN
+414 NTNLKKLRNFLQN

-458 LEKSNSNTNTN
+458 LEKSNTNISNTN
-469 SSNTKNNNTKSNTSS
+469 SSNT
-484 NTNRDVK
+484 
-491 EILSKLLPNE
+491 ILNKPVNKPNLP
-501 KENNVNSLGTRFR
+501 
-514 RLMNNN
+514 

-530 RNTLTNYLKN
+530 RNTITNYLKN

-557 GTNVNTVKK
+557 GTNVNKVKK
-566 QIETDI
+566 QVETDI

-615 IGNLVTQTRQ
+615 IGTLVTQERQ

-663 AIMNKQT
+663 TIMNKQT

-737 AINTMKKELALKN
+737 AINTMKKQLALRN
-750 EINAKKTNINMY
+750 EIEAKKTNINMY

-770 PKKIKKGALAQINK
+770 PKKVKKGALAQINQ
-784 GANVNTVKS
+784 GVNVNTVKS
-793 SINLIANQEKAANEA
+793 GINTVANNEKAANEA
-808 AEAKRIKKEEEA
+808 AEAKRIKA
-820 EAKRI
+820 
-825 KKEEAAEA
+825 EEAAEA
-833 KRIRNE
+833 KRIKAEEAAEAKRVKNE

-850 EAAEAKRI
+850 EAAT
-858 RNEEAAAEAQRKKN
+858 EAQRKKN
-872 EEERKKQ
+872 EEEQKKQ
-879 EARNAR
+879 EARNEKAR
-885 AKNLNTLTKILD
+885 QRNELQQFIN
-897 SQNSNNRIKMNNSMK
+897 SENSNNRVKMSTVK
-912 AQYLSSFN
+912 KDEFLKSFN
-920 KGQPLSVLRNKASK
+920 TGAPLGVVKGKVSQYFANRKNSK
-934 YFKNKQEAAKKKN
+934 SKENNRK
-947 ETNQKRKLQRNTL
+947 QKRTTL
-960 KQILDSKNGNVN
+960 KQILNSKNNNAN
-972 IKLNNATKDKH
+972 IKLNNVTKDKH
-983 LTAFNSGG
+983 LKAFNSGG
-991 NFNRIKAN
+991 NFNRVKAN

-1055 ANYLQQFNKNP
+1055 AEYLQQFNKNP

-1077 KEIRNK
+1077 KEITNK
-1083 VDAKTKKAAEAEK
+1083 VTAKTKKAAEAEK
-1096 KKAERQ
+1096 KRAERQ
-1102 QLEQLLKTSNSIN
+1102 KLEQLLKTSNSIN

-1132 KKQIDN
+1132 KQQIDN
-1138 KLANIKRRKNAANEL
+1138 KLANIKSRKNAANEL

-1158 NAKKAAEELKR
+1158 NAKKAAEEAKR
-1169 KEEEARRKAME
+1169 KEDEARRKAME
-1180 NQMYLNQQSQLEA
+1180 NQMYLNEQSQLEA

-1203 KEEAVRKAE
+1203 KEEAARKVE
-1212 EAKKMKEQKRVQDKK
+1212 EAKKSKQQKRIQDKK

-1242 NGAAYLSKLNANTY
+1242 NGPAYLSKLNANTY
-1256 NFDSIKKALI
+1256 NFNSIKKALI
-1266 ANIKTKKNAKKAINI
+1266 ANIKTKKNAKKAVNI

-1295 KNLELRKGLRRKVQ
+1295 KNLELRKGLERKVQ
-1309 RAQFKNDSNKRKL
+1309 KAQFKNDSNKRKL
-1322 FNQINNTKTMTAKE
+1322 LNQIKNTKSMTAKE

-1345 KELSLNGNLN
+1345 KELSLNGNIN
-1355 ETENKKKRQEVK
+1355 NKEEKRKRDLVK
-1367 KQLASYIA
+1367 KQVSEYIS
-1375 KTYPNMSKADR
+1375 KTYPKINRAKRTD
-1386 GKYIQRAN
+1386 YIKRAN
-1394 LTEWRKGFLRGSQG
+1394 SYREGSG
-1408 MGANQALERIKGNIK
+1408 MFYRMRPQSYNAIKKMINQ
-1423 RNMNAKKA
+1423 NM
-1431 QQKPPPP
+1431 KPPPP
-1438 PKNKPPPPPKNKK
+1438 PKNKPPPPQKNKK

-1462 KGRAGKNAARLKKN
+1462 KGRAGKNASRLKKN

>member
-1 MDACDPGIDYKNLK
+1 MDACDPGIDFKNLK
-15 SLIKQNTGHDL
+15 SLIKQNTGQDL

-31 QICEVYS
+31 QICNVYS

-58 LLDRKSPLTRMDF
+58 LLDRKSPLSRIDF

-89 KVGVARHADTKLT
+89 KVGVSRHADTKLT
-102 KTQLIGIIGRRLHSM
+102 KQELIGIIGRRLHSM

-122 VKLKSLQAKKVT
+122 VKLRSLQSKKIKKFNVNT
-134 KINSNNVPFGN
+134 STNNNVPFGN
-145 NVNRINTGNRTF
+145 DVNRINNVNVRRENIQ
-157 KNGNNNNNQKTGIER
+157 NGIT
-172 PTLPGNNNKQKTGI
+172 
-186 ERPTRSSKENNNKN
+186 RPTREKQENNTKSKTNI
-200 ESNLYNDSKLVNRG
+200 YNNSKQVNRG
-214 KISLYEKYHSKSSGN
+214 QISLYEKYHGKSSGST
-229 ATLSNSELAAYKADR
+229 TLSNNQLAAYKANR
-244 RKFYLNT
+244 RKFYQNE

-261 QGKIETGFT
+261 QGKIEIGYAD
-270 EFKKLFQKGKDKYTG
+270 FKRLFRRGKDKYVG
-285 NVNTGNASELENN
+285 NVTTGKASEIEGNDNVGIERPSRKGQIVLSGKGANN
-298 NNNTGISKPKRKGKL
+298 NA
-313 RLNKPI
+313 
-319 PEPVGGPNSLPPTK
+319 PEPDGGPNSLPPTK

-338 LVNNKKDPISL
+338 LVNNKQDPISL
-349 WLNKNSQKNGFGN
+349 WLNRNSQKNGFGN

-374 EAREKY
+374 EVREKY
-380 VKSGNSKTGDISRIL
+380 VTSGNSKTGDISRIL
-395 STLRGKNPR
+395 SILRGKNPKM
-404 PVIRGQNAKL
+404 VIRGQNTKV
-414 NANLQKLRNFLKN
+414 NTNLKKLRNFLQN

-458 LEKSNSNTNTN
+458 LEKSNTNISNTN
-469 SSNTKNNNTKSNTSS
+469 SSNT
-484 NTNRDVK
+484 
-491 EILSKLLPNE
+491 ILNKPVNKPNLP
-501 KENNVNSLGTRFR
+501 
-514 RLMNNN
+514 

-530 RNTLTNYLKN
+530 RNTITNYLKN

-557 GTNVNTVKK
+557 GTNVNKVKK
-566 QIETDI
+566 QVETDI

-615 IGNLVTQTRQ
+615 IGTLVTQERQ

-663 AIMNKQT
+663 TIMNKQT

-737 AINTMKKELALKN
+737 AINTMKKQLALRN
-750 EINAKKTNINMY
+750 EIEAKKTNINMY

-770 PKKIKKGALAQINK
+770 PKKVKKGALAQINQ
-784 GANVNTVKS
+784 GVNVNTVKS
-793 SINLIANQEKAANEA
+793 GINTVANNEKAANEA
-808 AEAKRIKKEEEA
+808 AEAKRIKA
-820 EAKRI
+820 
-825 KKEEAAEA
+825 EEAAEA
-833 KRIRNE
+833 KRIKAEEAAEAKRVKNE

-850 EAAEAKRI
+850 EAAT
-858 RNEEAAAEAQRKKN
+858 EAQRKKN
-872 EEERKKQ
+872 EEEQKKQ
-879 EARNAR
+879 EARNEKAR
-885 AKNLNTLTKILD
+885 QRNELQQFIN
-897 SQNSNNRIKMNNSMK
+897 SENSNNRVKMSTVK
-912 AQYLSSFN
+912 KDEFLKSFN
-920 KGQPLSVLRNKASK
+920 TGAPLGVVKGKVSQYFANRKNSK
-934 YFKNKQEAAKKKN
+934 SKENNRK
-947 ETNQKRKLQRNTL
+947 QKRTTL
-960 KQILDSKNGNVN
+960 KQILNSKNNNAN

-983 LTAFNSGG
+983 LKAFNNGG
-991 NFNRIKAN
+991 NFNRVKAN

-1037 ILNSKNGN
+1037 ILSSKNSN
-1045 ANVKLNNARK
+1045 ANIKLNNARK
-1055 ANYLQQFNKNP
+1055 AEYLQQFNKNP
-1066 NTFNIIKGKIT
+1066 DTFNIIKGKIT
-1077 KEIRNK
+1077 KEITNK
-1083 VDAKTKKAAEAEK
+1083 VTAKTKKAAEAEK
-1096 KKAERQ
+1096 KRAERQ
-1102 QLEQLLKTSNSIN
+1102 KLEQLLKTSNSIN

-1132 KKQIDN
+1132 KQQIDN
-1138 KLANIKRRKNAANEL
+1138 KLANIKSRKNAANEL

-1158 NAKKAAEELKR
+1158 NAKKAAGEAKR
-1169 KEEEARRKAME
+1169 KEDEARRKAME
-1180 NQMYLNQQSQLEA
+1180 NQMYFNEQSQLEA

-1203 KEEAVRKAE
+1203 KEEAARKVE
-1212 EAKKMKEQKRVQDKK
+1212 EAKKSKQQKRIQDKK

-1242 NGAAYLSKLNANTY
+1242 NGPAYLSKLNANTY
-1256 NFDSIKKALI
+1256 NFNSIKKALI
-1266 ANIKTKKNAKKAINI
+1266 ANIKTKKNAKKAVNI

-1295 KNLELRKGLRRKVQ
+1295 KNLELRKGLERKVQ
-1309 RAQFKNDSNKRKL
+1309 KAQFKNDSNKRKL
-1322 FNQINNTKTMTAKE
+1322 LNQIKNTKSMTAKE

-1345 KELSLNGNLN
+1345 KELSLNGNIN
-1355 ETENKKKRQEVK
+1355 NKEEKRKRDLVK
-1367 KQLASYIA
+1367 KQVSEYIS
-1375 KTYPNMSKADR
+1375 KTYPKINRAKRTD
-1386 GKYIQRAN
+1386 YIKRAN
-1394 LTEWRKGFLRGSQG
+1394 SYREGSG
-1408 MGANQALERIKGNIK
+1408 MFYRMRPQSYNAIKKMINQ
-1423 RNMNAKKA
+1423 NM
-1431 QQKPPPP
+1431 KPPPP
-1438 PKNKPPPPPKNKK
+1438 QKNKK

-1462 KGRAGKNAARLKKN
+1462 KGRAGKNASRLKKN

>member
-1 MDACDPGIDYKNLK
+1 MDACDPGIDFKNLK

-31 QICEVYS
+31 QICNVYS

-58 LLDRKSPLTRMDF
+58 LLDRKSPLSRIDF

-89 KVGVARHADTKLT
+89 KVGVSRHADTKLT
-102 KTQLIGIIGRRLHSM
+102 KQELIGIIGRRLHSM

-122 VKLKSLQAKKVT
+122 VKLRSLQSKKIKKFNVNT
-134 KINSNNVPFGN
+134 STNNNVPFGN
-145 NVNRINTGNRTF
+145 DVNRINNVNVRRENIQ
-157 KNGNNNNNQKTGIER
+157 NGIT
-172 PTLPGNNNKQKTGI
+172 
-186 ERPTRSSKENNNKN
+186 RPTREKQENNTKSKTNI
-200 ESNLYNDSKLVNRG
+200 YNNSKQVNRG
-214 KISLYEKYHSKSSGN
+214 QISLYEKYHGKSSGST
-229 ATLSNSELAAYKADR
+229 TLSNNQLAAYKANR
-244 RKFYLNT
+244 RKFYQNE

-261 QGKIETGFT
+261 QGKIEIGYAD
-270 EFKKLFQKGKDKYTG
+270 FKRLFRRGKDKYVK
-285 NVNTGNASELENN
+285 NVNTGNASEIQGNDNVGIERPSRKGQIVLSGKGANN
-298 NNNTGISKPKRKGKL
+298 NA
-313 RLNKPI
+313 
-319 PEPVGGPNSLPPTK
+319 PEPDGGPNSLPPTK

-338 LVNNKKDPISL
+338 LVNNKQDPISL
-349 WLNKNSQKNGFGN
+349 WLNRNSQKNGFGN

-374 EAREKY
+374 EVREKY
-380 VKSGNSKTGDISRIL
+380 VTSGNSKTGDISRVL
-395 STLRGKNPR
+395 STLRGKNPKM
-404 PVIRGQNAKL
+404 VIRGQNTKV
-414 NANLQKLRNFLKN
+414 NTNLKKLRNFLQN

-458 LEKSNSNTNTN
+458 LEKSNTNISNTN
-469 SSNTKNNNTKSNTSS
+469 SSNT
-484 NTNRDVK
+484 
-491 EILSKLLPNE
+491 ILNKPVNKPNLP
-501 KENNVNSLGTRFR
+501 
-514 RLMNNN
+514 

-530 RNTLTNYLKN
+530 RNTITNYLKN

-557 GTNVNTVKK
+557 GTNVNKVKK
-566 QIETDI
+566 QVETDI

-615 IGNLVTQTRQ
+615 IGTLVTQERQ

-663 AIMNKQT
+663 TIMNKQT

-737 AINTMKKELALKN
+737 AINTMKKQLALRN
-750 EINAKKTNINMY
+750 EIEAKKTNINMY

-770 PKKIKKGALAQINK
+770 PKKVKKGALAQINQ
-784 GANVNTVKS
+784 GVNVNTVKS
-793 SINLIANQEKAANEA
+793 GINTVANNEKAANEA
-808 AEAKRIKKEEEA
+808 AEAKRIKA
-820 EAKRI
+820 
-825 KKEEAAEA
+825 EEAAEA
-833 KRIRNE
+833 KRIKAEEAAEAKRVKNE

-850 EAAEAKRI
+850 EAAT
-858 RNEEAAAEAQRKKN
+858 EAQRKKN
-872 EEERKKQ
+872 EEEQKKQ
-879 EARNAR
+879 EARNEKAR
-885 AKNLNTLTKILD
+885 QRNELQQFIN
-897 SQNSNNRIKMNNSMK
+897 SENSNNRVKMSTVK
-912 AQYLSSFN
+912 KDEFLKSFN
-920 KGQPLSVLRNKASK
+920 TGAPLGVVKGKVSQYFANRKNSK
-934 YFKNKQEAAKKKN
+934 SKENNRK
-947 ETNQKRKLQRNTL
+947 QKRTTL
-960 KQILDSKNGNVN
+960 KQILNSKNNNAN
-972 IKLNNATKDKH
+972 IKLNNVTKDKH
-983 LTAFNSGG
+983 LKAFNSGG
-991 NFNRIKAN
+991 NFNRVKAN

-1055 ANYLQQFNKNP
+1055 AEYLQQFNKNP

-1077 KEIRNK
+1077 KEITNK
-1083 VDAKTKKAAEAEK
+1083 VTAKTKKAAEAEK
-1096 KKAERQ
+1096 KRAERQ
-1102 QLEQLLKTSNSIN
+1102 KLEQLLKTSNSIN

-1132 KKQIDN
+1132 KQQIDN
-1138 KLANIKRRKNAANEL
+1138 KLANIKSRKNAANEL

-1158 NAKKAAEELKR
+1158 NAKKAAEEAKR
-1169 KEEEARRKAME
+1169 KEDEARRKAME
-1180 NQMYLNQQSQLEA
+1180 NQMYLNEQSQLEA

-1203 KEEAVRKAE
+1203 KEEAARKVE
-1212 EAKKMKEQKRVQDKK
+1212 EAKKSKQQKRIQDKK

-1242 NGAAYLSKLNANTY
+1242 NGPAYLSKLNANTY
-1256 NFDSIKKALI
+1256 NFNSIKKALI
-1266 ANIKTKKNAKKAINI
+1266 ANIKTKKNAKKAVNI

-1295 KNLELRKGLRRKVQ
+1295 KNLELRKGLERKVQ
-1309 RAQFKNDSNKRKL
+1309 KAQFKNDSNKRKL
-1322 FNQINNTKTMTAKE
+1322 LNQIKNTKSMTAKE

-1345 KELSLNGNLN
+1345 KELSLNGNIN
-1355 ETENKKKRQEVK
+1355 NKEEKRKRDLVK
-1367 KQLASYIA
+1367 KQVSEYIS
-1375 KTYPNMSKADR
+1375 KTYPKINRAKRTD
-1386 GKYIQRAN
+1386 YIKRAN
-1394 LTEWRKGFLRGSQG
+1394 SYREGSG
-1408 MGANQALERIKGNIK
+1408 MFYRMRPQSYNAIKKMINQ
-1423 RNMNAKKA
+1423 NM
-1431 QQKPPPP
+1431 KPPPP
-1438 PKNKPPPPPKNKK
+1438 PKNKPPPPQKNKK

-1462 KGRAGKNAARLKKN
+1462 KGRAGKNASRLKKN

>member
-1 MDACDPGIDYKNLK
+1 MDACDPGIDFKNLK

-31 QICEVYS
+31 QICNVYS

-58 LLDRKSPLTRMDF
+58 LLDRKSPLSRIDF

-89 KVGVARHADTKLT
+89 KVGVSRHADTKLT
-102 KTQLIGIIGRRLHSM
+102 KQELIGIIGRRLHSM

-122 VKLKSLQAKKVT
+122 VKLRSLQSKKIKKFNVNT
-134 KINSNNVPFGN
+134 STNNNVPFGN
-145 NVNRINTGNRTF
+145 DVNRINNVNVRRENIQ
-157 KNGNNNNNQKTGIER
+157 NGIT
-172 PTLPGNNNKQKTGI
+172 
-186 ERPTRSSKENNNKN
+186 RPTREKQENNTKSKTNI
-200 ESNLYNDSKLVNRG
+200 YNNSKQVNRG
-214 KISLYEKYHSKSSGN
+214 QISLYEKYHGKSSGST
-229 ATLSNSELAAYKADR
+229 TLSNNQLAAYKANR
-244 RKFYLNT
+244 RKFYQNE

-261 QGKIETGFT
+261 QGKIEIGYAD
-270 EFKKLFQKGKDKYTG
+270 FKRLFRRGKDKYVG
-285 NVNTGNASELENN
+285 NVTTGKASEIKGNDNVGIERPSRKGQIVLSGKGANN
-298 NNNTGISKPKRKGKL
+298 NA
-313 RLNKPI
+313 
-319 PEPVGGPNSLPPTK
+319 PEPDGGPNSLPPTK

-338 LVNNKKDPISL
+338 LVNNKQDPISL
-349 WLNKNSQKNGFGN
+349 WLNRNSQKNGFGN

-374 EAREKY
+374 EVREKY
-380 VKSGNSKTGDISRIL
+380 VTSGNSKTGDISRIL
-395 STLRGKNPR
+395 SILRGKNPKM
-404 PVIRGQNAKL
+404 VIRGQNTKV
-414 NANLQKLRNFLKN
+414 NTNLKKLRNFLQN

-458 LEKSNSNTNTN
+458 LEKSNTNISNTN
-469 SSNTKNNNTKSNTSS
+469 SSNT
-484 NTNRDVK
+484 
-491 EILSKLLPNE
+491 ILNKPVNKPNLP
-501 KENNVNSLGTRFR
+501 
-514 RLMNNN
+514 

-530 RNTLTNYLKN
+530 RNTITNYLKN

-557 GTNVNTVKK
+557 GTNVNKVKK
-566 QIETDI
+566 QVETDI

-615 IGNLVTQTRQ
+615 IGTLVTQERQ

-663 AIMNKQT
+663 TIMNKQT

-737 AINTMKKELALKN
+737 AINTMKKQLALRN
-750 EINAKKTNINMY
+750 EIEAKKTNINMY

-770 PKKIKKGALAQINK
+770 PKKVKKGALAQINQ
-784 GANVNTVKS
+784 GVNVNTVKS
-793 SINLIANQEKAANEA
+793 GINTVANNEKAANEA
-808 AEAKRIKKEEEA
+808 AEAKRIKA
-820 EAKRI
+820 
-825 KKEEAAEA
+825 EEAAEA
-833 KRIRNE
+833 KRIKAEEAAEAKRIKAEEAAEAKRVKNE

-850 EAAEAKRI
+850 EAAT
-858 RNEEAAAEAQRKKN
+858 EAQRKKN
-872 EEERKKQ
+872 EEEQKKQ
-879 EARNAR
+879 EARNEKAR
-885 AKNLNTLTKILD
+885 QRNELQQFIN
-897 SQNSNNRIKMNNSMK
+897 SENSNNRVKMSTVK
-912 AQYLSSFN
+912 KDEFLKSFN
-920 KGQPLSVLRNKASK
+920 TGAPLGVVKGKVSQYFANRKNSK
-934 YFKNKQEAAKKKN
+934 SKENNRK
-947 ETNQKRKLQRNTL
+947 QKRTTL
-960 KQILDSKNGNVN
+960 KQILNSKNNNAN
-972 IKLNNATKDKH
+972 IKLNNVTKDKH
-983 LTAFNSGG
+983 LKAFNSGG
-991 NFNRIKAN
+991 NFNRVKAN

-1055 ANYLQQFNKNP
+1055 AEYLQQFNKNP

-1077 KEIRNK
+1077 KEITNK
-1083 VDAKTKKAAEAEK
+1083 VTAKTKKAAEAEK
-1096 KKAERQ
+1096 KRAERQ
-1102 QLEQLLKTSNSIN
+1102 KLEQLLKTSNSIN

-1132 KKQIDN
+1132 KQQIDN
-1138 KLANIKRRKNAANEL
+1138 KLANIKSRKNAANEL

-1158 NAKKAAEELKR
+1158 NAKKAAEEAKR
-1169 KEEEARRKAME
+1169 KEDEARRKAME
-1180 NQMYLNQQSQLEA
+1180 NQMYLNEQSQLEA

-1203 KEEAVRKAE
+1203 KEEAARKVE
-1212 EAKKMKEQKRVQDKK
+1212 EAKKSKQQKRIQDKK

-1242 NGAAYLSKLNANTY
+1242 NGPAYLSKLNANTY
-1256 NFDSIKKALI
+1256 NFNSIKKALI
-1266 ANIKTKKNAKKAINI
+1266 ANIKTKKNAKKAVNI

-1295 KNLELRKGLRRKVQ
+1295 KNLELRKGLERKVQ
-1309 RAQFKNDSNKRKL
+1309 KAQFKNDSNKRKL
-1322 FNQINNTKTMTAKE
+1322 LNQIKNTKSMTAKE

-1345 KELSLNGNLN
+1345 KELSLNGNIN
-1355 ETENKKKRQEVK
+1355 NKEEKRKRDLVK
-1367 KQLASYIA
+1367 KQVSEYIS
-1375 KTYPNMSKADR
+1375 KTYPKINRAKRTD
-1386 GKYIQRAN
+1386 YIKRAN
-1394 LTEWRKGFLRGSQG
+1394 SYREGSG
-1408 MGANQALERIKGNIK
+1408 MFYRMRPQSYNAIKKMINQ
-1423 RNMNAKKA
+1423 NM
-1431 QQKPPPP
+1431 KPPPP
-1438 PKNKPPPPPKNKK
+1438 QKNKK

-1462 KGRAGKNAARLKKN
+1462 KGRAGKNASRLKKN

>member
-15 SLIKQNTGHDL
+15 TLIKQNTGHDL
-26 KLSRK
+26 KLTRK
-31 QICEVYS
+31 QICEVYA

-58 LLDRKSPLTRMDF
+58 MLDRKSPLTRMDF
-71 DKLFNSTTKVS
+71 DKLSSSTTKVS

-102 KTQLIGIIGRRLHSM
+102 KAQLIDIIGRRLHSM

-122 VKLKSLQAKKVT
+122 IKLRSLQAKKVM
-134 KINSNNVPFGN
+134 KFNSNNVPFGN

-157 KNGNNNNNQKTGIER
+157 KNGNNNNQKNGLERPTLSGNNNNNNQKTGI
-172 PTLPGNNNKQKTGI
+172 Q
-186 ERPTRSSKENNNKN
+186 RPTRSSKENNNKN
-200 ESNLYNDSKLVNRG
+200 ESNIYNDSKLVNRG
-214 KISLYEKYHSKSSGN
+214 KISLYEKYHGRNQGGST
-229 ATLSNSELAAYKADR
+229 TLSNSELAAYKADR

-270 EFKKLFQKGKDKYTG
+270 EFKKLFQKGKDKYVG
-285 NVNTGNASELENN
+285 NVNTNTASQLENNDNN
-298 NNNTGISKPKRKGKL
+298 NNNNNGISRPKRKGTL
-313 RLNKPI
+313 HLNKPP
-319 PEPVGGPNSLPPTK
+319 PEPVGPNSLPPTK

-349 WLNKNSQKNGFGN
+349 WLNENAQKNGFGN
-362 LYNNPEAKNVIN
+362 LYNHPESKNMIN

-380 VKSGNSKTGDISRIL
+380 VKSGKSKTGDISRIL

-404 PVIRGQNAKL
+404 PILRGQNAKL
-414 NANLQKLRNFLKN
+414 NANIKKLRNFLQN

-458 LEKSNSNTNTN
+458 LEKSNS
-469 SSNTKNNNTKSNTSS
+469 SNT
-484 NTNRDVK
+484 
-491 EILSKLLPNE
+491 IPN
-501 KENNVNSLGTRFR
+501 KPVNVP
-514 RLMNNN
+514 

-566 QIETDI
+566 QIEADI
-572 TQQRKSTENV
+572 TKQRKSTENV

-593 VNKNAYRNRLK
+593 EVVNTNAYRNRLK

-615 IGNLVTQTRQ
+615 IGNLVTQKRQ

-633 TQFLNNKNVP
+633 TKFLNNKNVP
-643 NKNTYFANLNRGKPI
+643 NKNTYFANLNRGKPM

-663 AIMNKQT
+663 AIMNKET

-682 QEISVLLNSNSN
+682 QEISVLLNSNNS
-694 LRNNANVKAILNNYA
+694 LKNNANVKAILNNYA

-737 AINTMKKELALKN
+737 AINTMKKEIALRN
-750 EINAKKTNINMY
+750 EINAKKTNITMY

-770 PKKIKKGALAQINK
+770 PKKVTKGALVQINK

-825 KKEEAAEA
+825 
-833 KRIRNE
+833 RNE
-839 EAAEAKRIKNE
+839 EAAEAKRIK
-850 EAAEAKRI
+850 
-858 RNEEAAAEAQRKKN
+858 NEEAAAEAQRKKN

-879 EARNAR
+879 EARNEKAR
-885 AKNLNTLTKILD
+885 LRNELQQFIN
-897 SQNSNNRIKMNNSMK
+897 SENSNNRIKMNT
-912 AQYLSSFN
+912 
-920 KGQPLSVLRNKASK
+920 
-934 YFKNKQEAAKKKN
+934 AKKAEFLKSFDTGAPFGVVKGKVSQYFAN
-947 ETNQKRKLQRNTL
+947 KRNLVSKQNNRKQKRNTL
-960 KQILDSKNGNVN
+960 KKVLDSKNDNAN
-972 IKLNNATKDKH
+972 IKLNNATKNKH
-983 LTAFNSGG
+983 LKAFNNGG

-999 AIKSIQN
+999 AIKSIKN
-1006 KQTAKKQRLAE
+1006 KQTAKEKRLAE

-1077 KEIRNK
+1077 KEIKNK

-1096 KKAERQ
+1096 KRTERQ

-1169 KEEEARRKAME
+1169 KEEEARRKSME

-1203 KEEAVRKAE
+1203 KEEAVRKSE

-1235 AGGGISI
+1235 AGGISI
-1242 NGAAYLSKLNANTY
+1242 NGASYLSKLNANTY

-1266 ANIKTKKNAKKAINI
+1266 ANIKTKKNAKKA
-1281 TKQKE
+1281 
-1286 NAAKQNIVR
+1286 
-1295 KNLELRKGLRRKVQ
+1295 
-1309 RAQFKNDSNKRKL
+1309 
-1322 FNQINNTKTMTAKE
+1322 
-1336 LQPKINKAI
+1336 
-1345 KELSLNGNLN
+1345 
-1355 ETENKKKRQEVK
+1355 
-1367 KQLASYIA
+1367 
-1375 KTYPNMSKADR
+1375 
-1386 GKYIQRAN
+1386 AN
-1394 LTEWRKGFLRGSQG
+1394 
-1408 MGANQALERIKGNIK
+1408 
-1423 RNMNAKKA
+1423 NAKKA
-1431 QQKPPPP
+1431 EEAKREEQVKKRQGRLNNIRKKEINGENVNNKLKALEVRIDKFVPRGWVGGRRKEFLARAKRNGVMSVHNDLNKRLQLKKQVDKSEHANKLKLLNNIHD
-1438 PKNKPPPPPKNKK
+1438 PKFAINTLKNKISKNSDIVKMYKNSVKKVENMKDLSPVYKSTFKNQLKGAMKMPSPKMSMNIILENANRKRNPNKPPPKENKKAPPKNKK

-1462 KGRAGKNAARLKKN
+1462 KGRAGKNAARLKNN
-1476 INEGVSEMTVKTRL
+1476 INQGVSEITVKTRL
-1490 AQLNKQTKYQT
+1490 AQLNKRTKYQT